1 MTSTLDDAPQA
12 SFGDALGDPSDDS
25 PDEASS
31 RPYQGYLDVLESL
44 ESLQGQVL
52 VLGAPGSGKSSLL
65 TDLAVRRIT
74 AGAVQPEGLLLL
86 GPTRA
91 AATRLRDE
99 LTAKLDRSI
108 STAPARTWASYAF
121 DLIRRARS
129 EGRTPGITRAPR
141 LLSGAE
147 QDLIIKEL
155 LAGHGRDGA
164 PEIAWPANLA
174 LALSTRGFRQEIR
187 DLFDRVSEYGVQADD
202 LAAWGVRFDRPDWVA
217 AAALYREY
225 RDVLDL
231 RMPEAFDPA
240 GILTAAREILETDRD
255 YLDRERKR
263 LQLILVDDYQEA
275 NPAVHALLGLIGAGN
290 DVVVTSCPDTVAQG
304 FRGARPELTG
314 RLSRL
319 FRRGGGLTTVTLPAS
334 LTLRGPL
341 MAAWGNVAG
350 RIATTGVSTAYR
362 SAQGGSEDDQRGS
375 RDGVLRAA
383 RSGGPDGLRKGLRES
398 RRDSERGGSAVGA
411 PGVSAHVLDSTF
423 HEQRFIAQRVL
434 EAHLFGERSL
444 DDIAVIVRNGAQ
456 VSAVQRFLTAQG
468 IAVNVPA
475 AETAI
480 REEPAVRPL
489 LDLYA
494 VVVGRAELDTELC
507 ISLLT
512 SRIGGAGSLDL
523 RRLRQVLRRTE
534 LQQGGGRTSDELIT
548 ALFTAPDEI
557 AALSAEGAPVRRLHR
572 MLEAGRA
579 AAETAGADPESVLWA
594 LWSASG
600 LAQQWSGAALSEGP
614 SSARAD
620 RDLDAMMA
628 LFHTAE
634 RFVEQLPGADPE
646 LFLDYI
652 LSQDIPM
659 DTLAQRTKRQASVSV
674 LTPASAAG
682 RHWPLV
688 IVAGVQDGV
697 WPNLR
702 LRGELLGSG
711 DLRALLD
718 HGESFRSTRDPVS
731 QLQDIRFDEL
741 RMFSLAVSRATQE
754 LVCCAVSSQD
764 EQPSPFLDVLDPLP
778 AGTAERP
785 RTEVLRPVT
794 LRALVAELRKF
805 AQDPQTN
812 PALSREAVLHLGRM
826 AALDPPVPGA
836 HPAQW
841 WGVLGLS
848 SEDPVVPED
857 QPIPVSPSK
866 VEAVLTSPLSW
877 FVSAA
882 GGERT
887 TDFARSLG
895 TLVHQIAQDIP
906 EATGNEYV
914 RELERRWPQLG
925 IKDTWEGQADFRR
938 AEGMVRK
945 LVAYVLWMRKTGR
958 ALHATEVDFSA
969 DLDVRVD
976 GTERV
981 ARLRGQIDRL
991 ELDADGRFVVV
1002 DLKTGKSAPATGDI
1016 ERHPQLAAYQT
1027 AVASGALSDAAGD
1040 GAGGGAGAPAG
1051 AGATGAGSRV
1061 SGGAA
1066 LVHLGTKSK
1075 NVSVQE
1081 QAPVSPEDSWART
1094 MIEDAAALMAAA
1106 TFETVHDPRRSGFGG
1121 HGCRLPEI
1129 CPLCEE
1135 GRQVTQ

>member
-1 MTSTLDDAPQA
+1 MTSTLHDAPT
-12 SFGDALGDPSDDS
+12 
-25 PDEASS
+25 ASS
-31 RPYQGYLDVLESL
+31 GATVAGPAADLADSYDAVLESL
-44 ESLQGQVL
+44 RDVSGQVL

-65 TDLAVRRIT
+65 TDLAVLRI
-74 AGAVQPEGLLLL
+74 GEGRVDPEGLLLL

-99 LTAKLDRSI
+99 LTAKLERSI

-121 DLIRRARS
+121 DLIRRARA
-129 EGRTPGITRAPR
+129 EGRTPAITRPPR

-155 LAGHGRDGA
+155 LSGHGRDGA
-164 PEIAWPANLA
+164 PELAWPASLA
-174 LALSTRGFRQEIR
+174 LALPTRGFRQEIR
-187 DLFDRVSEYGVQADD
+187 DLFDRVSEYGVPADD
-202 LAAWGVRFDRPDWVA
+202 LAAWGERFDRPDWVA

-240 GILTAAREILETDRD
+240 GILTAARELLETDRD
-255 YLDRERKR
+255 FLDRERRR
-263 LQLILVDDYQEA
+263 LQLVLVDDYQEA
-275 NPAVHALLGLIGAGN
+275 NPAVHALLGLIGAGK

-314 RLSRL
+314 RLSTL

-334 LTLRGPL
+334 LTLHGRL
-341 MAAWGNVAG
+341 AEAWSNVAA
-350 RIATTGVSTAYR
+350 RISTTGVSTAYR
-362 SAQGGSEDDQRGS
+362 SQPHRPEDADADADADARQHPRQ
-375 RDGVLRAA
+375 DAA
-383 RSGGPDGLRKGLRES
+383 PDDVTAGR
-398 RRDSERGGSAVGA
+398 GA
-411 PGVSAHVLDSTF
+411 PGPTVSAHALDSAF
-423 HEQRFIAQRVL
+423 HEQRFVTQRVL
-434 EAHLFGERSL
+434 EAHLFGGRSL

-494 VVVGRAELDTELC
+494 VVVGRGELDTELC

-534 LQQGGGRTSDELIT
+534 LQQGGGRTSDELLT
-548 ALFTAPDEI
+548 ALFASPEEI
-557 AALSAEGAPVRRLHR
+557 AALPSEGAPVRRLHR
-572 MLEAGRA
+572 MLDAGRGA
-579 AAETAGADPESVLWA
+579 AADPGSDPETVLWA

-614 SSARAD
+614 SSTRAD

-634 RFVEQLPGADPE
+634 RFVEQMPGADPG

-659 DTLAQRTKRQASVSV
+659 DTLAQRTTRQASVSV

-711 DLRALLD
+711 ELRALLD
-718 HGESFRSTRDPVS
+718 YGESFRSNRDPVS
-731 QLQDIRFDEL
+731 LLQDIRFDEL
-741 RMFSLAVSRATQE
+741 RTFSLAVSRATQE
-754 LVCCAVSSQD
+754 LVCCAVASQD
-764 EQPSPFLDVLDPLP
+764 EQPSQFLDVLDPLP
-778 AGTAERP
+778 PGTAERA

-805 AQDPQTN
+805 AQDPQAGA
-812 PALSREAVLHLGRM
+812 ALSGEAVRHLGRM
-826 AALDPPVPGA
+826 AVLEPPVPGA

-841 WGVLGLS
+841 WGVLDLS
-848 SEDPVVPED
+848 SEEPVVPED

-866 VEAVLTSPLSW
+866 VESVLTSPLSW

-895 TLVHQIAQDIP
+895 TLVHQIAQDMP
-906 EATGNEYV
+906 EASGTEYV

-925 IKDTWEGQADFRR
+925 MKDSWEGQSDFRR

-945 LVAYVLWMRKTGR
+945 LAAYVLWMRQAGR
-958 ALHATEVDFSA
+958 SLQATEVDFSV
-969 DLDVRVD
+969 DLDMRIGGAD
-976 GTERV
+976 RI

-1002 DLKTGKSAPATGDI
+1002 DLKTGKSAPVGADI
-1016 ERHPQLAAYQT
+1016 ARHPQLAAYQT
-1027 AVASGALSDAAGD
+1027 AVASGALLDTPDGDAGNGPAD
-1040 GAGGGAGAPAG
+1040 GGATAG
-1051 AGATGAGSRV
+1051 PGSREP
-1061 SGGAA
+1061 GGAS
-1066 LVHLGTKSK
+1066 LVQLGTKAK
-1075 NVSVQE
+1075 GISVQE
-1081 QAPVSPEDSWART
+1081 QPPVGPEDAWART
-1094 MIEDAAALMAAA
+1094 MIEDAAVLMAAA
-1106 TFETVHDPRRSGFGG
+1106 TFDTIHDPRRSGFGG
-1121 HGCRLPEI
+1121 SGCRLPEI

-1135 GRQVTQ
+1135 GKQVTQ

>member
-1 MTSTLDDAPQA
+1 MTSTLDDARPA
-12 SFGDALGDPSDDS
+12 AFGAAPLAVRTGPSSACAAAL
-25 PDEASS
+25 
-31 RPYQGYLDVLESL
+31 RSL
-44 ESLQGQVL
+44 EDVTGQVL

-65 TDLAVRRIT
+65 TDLAVARIA
-74 AGAVQPEGLLLL
+74 AGRVEPEGLLLL

-91 AATRLRDE
+91 AASRLRDE
-99 LTAKLDRSI
+99 LTAKLDRSM

-121 DLIRRARS
+121 DLIRRARA
-129 EGRTPGITRAPR
+129 EGRTPAITRAPR

-155 LAGHGRDGA
+155 LSGHGRDGA
-164 PEIAWPANLA
+164 PELDWPSSLSLA
-174 LALSTRGFRQEIR
+174 LPTRGFRQEIR
-187 DLFDRVSEYGVQADD
+187 DLFDRVSEYGVSAED
-202 LAAWGVRFDRPDWVA
+202 LAAWGERFDRPDWVA
-217 AAALYREY
+217 ASALYREY

-231 RMPEAFDPA
+231 RSPEAFDPA

-255 YLDRERKR
+255 FLARERKR

-275 NPAVHALLGLIGAGN
+275 NPAVHALLGLIGSGN
-290 DVVVTSCPDTVAQG
+290 DVVITSCPDTVAQG

-314 RLSRL
+314 RLSTL
-319 FRRGGGLTTVTLPAS
+319 FRRGGGLTTVTLPGS
-334 LTLRGPL
+334 LTLEGPL
-341 MAAWGNVAG
+341 AEAWSNVAA

-362 SAQGGSEDDQRGS
+362 C
-375 RDGVLRAA
+375 V
-383 RSGGPDGLRKGLRES
+383 P
-398 RRDSERGGSAVGA
+398 GA
-411 PGVSAHVLDSTF
+411 PEPRLEHPPTGRSDGRTVEAPAISAHVLDSAF
-423 HEQRFIAQRVL
+423 HEQRFITQRVL

-494 VVVGRAELDTELC
+494 VVVGRADLDTELC

-523 RRLRQVLRRTE
+523 RRLRQILRRTE
-534 LQQGGGRTSDELIT
+534 LQQGGGRTSDELLT
-548 ALFTAPDEI
+548 ALFVSPEEI
-557 AALSAEGAPVRRLHR
+557 AALPFEGAPVRRLAR

-579 AAETAGADPESVLWA
+579 AVADPACDPETVLWA

-659 DTLAQRTKRQASVSV
+659 DTLTQRTARQASVSV

-711 DLRALLD
+711 ELRALLD
-718 HGESFRSTRDPVS
+718 YGESFRSNRDPVS
-731 QLQDIRFDEL
+731 LLQDIRFDEL
-741 RMFSLAVSRATQE
+741 RTFSLAVSRASQE

-764 EQPSPFLDVLDPLP
+764 EQPSPFLDVVDPLP
-778 AGTAERP
+778 PGVAERP

-794 LRALVAELRKF
+794 LRALVAELRTF
-805 AQDPQTN
+805 AQDPQAN
-812 PALSREAVLHLGRM
+812 PVLAREAVQHLGRM
-826 AALDPPVPGA
+826 AVLEPPVPGA

-841 WGVLGLS
+841 WGVLGMS
-848 SEDPVVPED
+848 SEGPVVPED

-866 VEAVLTSPLSW
+866 VESVLTSPLSW

-895 TLVHQIAQDIP
+895 TLVHQIAQDLP
-906 EATGNEYV
+906 DATGDEYV

-925 IKDTWEGQADFRR
+925 IKDTWEGQSDFRR

-945 LVAYVLWMRKTGR
+945 LAAYVLSMRQAGR
-958 ALHATEVDFSA
+958 SLQATEVDFSV
-969 DLDVRVD
+969 DLGVRVD
-976 GTERV
+976 GAERI

-991 ELDADGRFVVV
+991 EVDTDGRFVVV
-1002 DLKTGKSAPATGDI
+1002 DLKTGKSAPANADI
-1016 ERHPQLAAYQT
+1016 ARHPQLAAYQT
-1027 AVASGALSDAAGD
+1027 AVASGARLDGD
-1040 GAGGGAGAPAG
+1040 GDGEGDSDSDGDGEGVVAGADPSENQDAVVAAPGVPGGA
-1051 AGATGAGSRV
+1051 S
-1061 SGGAA
+1061 
-1066 LVHLGTKSK
+1066 LVQLGTKAK
-1075 NVSVQE
+1075 GVSVQE
-1081 QAPVSPEDSWART
+1081 QPPVGPEDTWART

-1106 TFETVHDPRRSGFGG
+1106 TFETIHDPRRSGFGG
-1121 HGCRLPEI
+1121 SGCRLPEI

-1135 GRQVTQ
+1135 GKQVTQ

>member
-1 MTSTLDDAPQA
+1 MVAPTPEEAYDAVLR
-12 SFGDALGDPSDDS
+12 SLT
-25 PDEASS
+25 
-31 RPYQGYLDVLESL
+31 DVT
-44 ESLQGQVL
+44 GQVL

-65 TDLAVRRIT
+65 TDLAVARIGS
-74 AGAVQPEGLLLL
+74 GAVVPEGLLLL

-91 AATRLRDE
+91 ASTRLRDE
-99 LTAKLDRSI
+99 LTATLDRSI

-121 DLIRRARS
+121 DLIRRARA
-129 EGRTPGITRAPR
+129 EGRTPAITRAPR

-155 LAGHGRDGA
+155 LSGHGRDGA
-164 PEIAWPANLA
+164 PGLDWPSGLA
-174 LALSTRGFRQEIR
+174 LALPTRGFRQEIR
-187 DLFDRVSEYGVQADD
+187 DLFDRVSEYGVPAED
-202 LAAWGVRFDRPDWVA
+202 LAAWGERFDRPDWVA

-240 GILTAAREILETDRD
+240 GILTAAREILETDREF
-255 YLDRERKR
+255 LDRERDR

-275 NPAVHALLGLIGAGN
+275 NPAIHALLGLIGAGN
-290 DVVVTSCPDTVAQG
+290 DVVITSCPDTVAQG

-314 RLSRL
+314 RLSTL
-319 FRRGGGLTTVTLPAS
+319 FRRGGGLTTVTLPGS

-341 MAAWGNVAG
+341 AGAWSNVAA
-350 RIATTGVSTAYR
+350 RIATPGISTAYR
-362 SAQGGSEDDQRGS
+362 NLDGGSDAAPARGARPNDAPADGTDDAPA
-375 RDGVLRAA
+375 DGTTAD
-383 RSGGPDGLRKGLRES
+383 GP
-398 RRDSERGGSAVGA
+398 AM
-411 PGVSAHVLDSTF
+411 SAHVLDSAF
-423 HEQRFIAQRVL
+423 HEQRFITQRVL

-489 LDLYA
+489 LELFA

-523 RRLRQVLRRTE
+523 RRLRQILRRTE
-534 LQQGGGRTSDELIT
+534 LQEGGGRTSDELLS
-548 ALFTAPDEI
+548 ALFSAPEQI
-557 AALSAEGAPVRRLHR
+557 AALPSEGAPVRRLAR
-572 MLEAGRA
+572 MLDAGRSA
-579 AAETAGADPESVLWA
+579 AADPARDPETVLWA

-600 LAQQWSGAALSEGP
+600 LAQQWSAAALSEGP
-614 SSARAD
+614 SSTRAD

-634 RFVEQLPGADPE
+634 RFVEQMPGADPE

-659 DTLAQRTKRQASVSV
+659 DTLTSRIARQASVSV

-711 DLRALLD
+711 ELRALLD
-718 HGESFRSTRDPVS
+718 YGESFRSNRDPVS
-731 QLQDIRFDEL
+731 LLQDIRFDEL
-741 RMFSLAVSRATQE
+741 RTFSLAVSRATEE

-778 AGTAERP
+778 PGTPVRP

-805 AQDPQTN
+805 AQDPQAS
-812 PALSREAVLHLGRM
+812 PALSREATRHLGRM
-826 AALDPPVPGA
+826 AVLEPPVPGA

-841 WGVLGLS
+841 WGVLGMT
-848 SEDPVVPED
+848 SEDPVVPAD

-866 VEAVLTSPLSW
+866 VESVLASPLSW

-895 TLVHQIAQDIP
+895 TLVHQIAQDLP
-906 EATGNEYV
+906 EATGDEYV

-925 IKDTWEGQADFRR
+925 IKDTWEGRSDFRR
-938 AEGMVRK
+938 AETMVRK
-945 LVAYVLWMRKTGR
+945 LAAYVLSMRKDGR
-958 ALHATEVDFSA
+958 SLLATEVDFAVDLEVRLA
-969 DLDVRVD
+969 DA
-976 GTERV
+976 ERLV
-981 ARLRGQIDRL
+981 RLRGQIDRL
-991 ELDADGRFVVV
+991 EIDAEGRFVVV
-1002 DLKTGKSAPATGDI
+1002 DLKTGKSSPAVADI
-1016 ERHPQLAAYQT
+1016 PRHPQLAAYQT
-1027 AVASGALSDAAGD
+1027 ALAEGAQLGGQGGDATP
-1040 GAGGGAGAPAG
+1040 PADD
-1051 AGATGAGSRV
+1051 AENATAAVTSEPTPP
-1061 SGGAA
+1061 GGAA
-1066 LVHLGTKSK
+1066 LVQLGTKAK
-1075 NVSVQE
+1075 GVAVQV
-1081 QAPVSPEDSWART
+1081 QPPVGQEDTWART
-1094 MIEDAAALMAAA
+1094 MIEDAAALMSAA
-1106 TFETVHDPRRSGFGG
+1106 TFDTIHDPRRSGFGG
-1121 HGCRLPEI
+1121 SGCRLPEV

-1135 GRQVTQ
+1135 GKQVTQ

>member
-1 MTSTLDDAPQA
+1 MTSTLP
-12 SFGDALGDPSDDS
+12 DALAAAPGAGTATATATPAERYD
-25 PDEASS
+25 A
-31 RPYQGYLDVLESL
+31 VLRSL
-44 ESLQGQVL
+44 AGVTGQVL

-65 TDLAVRRIT
+65 ADLAVSRIAT
-74 AGAVQPEGLLLL
+74 GSVAPEGLLLL

-91 AATRLRDE
+91 ASTRLRDE

-121 DLIRRARS
+121 DLIRRAKA
-129 EGRTPGITRAPR
+129 EGRTPAITRAPR

-155 LAGHGRDGA
+155 LSGHGRDGA
-164 PEIAWPANLA
+164 PDLDWPSGLA
-174 LALSTRGFRQEIR
+174 LALPTRGFRQEIR
-187 DLFDRVSEYGVQADD
+187 DLFDRVSEYGVSAEE
-202 LAAWGVRFDRPDWVA
+202 LSAWGERFDRPDWVS

-255 YLDRERKR
+255 FLDQERGR
-263 LQLILVDDYQEA
+263 LELILVDDYQEA
-275 NPAVHALLGLIGAGN
+275 NPAIHALLGLIGAGN

-314 RLSRL
+314 RLSTL
-319 FRRGGGLTTVTLPAS
+319 FRRGGGLTTVALPGS
-334 LTLRGPL
+334 LTLHGPL
-341 MAAWGNVAG
+341 AAAWSNVAA
-350 RIATTGVSTAYR
+350 RIATTGISTAYR
-362 SAQGGSEDDQRGS
+362 NL
-375 RDGVLRAA
+375 DGDPVLPGPGTQDALPEAGRAD
-383 RSGGPDGLRKGLRES
+383 GTTTDGP
-398 RRDSERGGSAVGA
+398 A
-411 PGVSAHVLDSTF
+411 VSAHVLDSAF
-423 HEQRFIAQRVL
+423 HEQRFITQRVL

-444 DDIAVIVRNGAQ
+444 DDIAVIVRNGTQ

-489 LDLYA
+489 LDLFA

-523 RRLRQVLRRTE
+523 RRLRQILRRTE
-534 LQQGGGRTSDELIT
+534 LQEGGGRTSDELLT
-548 ALFTAPDEI
+548 ALFSAPEQI
-557 AALSAEGAPVRRLHR
+557 AALPSEGAPVRRLAR
-572 MLEAGRA
+572 MLDAGRSA
-579 AAETAGADPESVLWA
+579 AADPGRDPETVLWA

-614 SSARAD
+614 SSTRAD

-634 RFVEQLPGADPE
+634 RFVEQMPGADPE

-659 DTLAQRTKRQASVSV
+659 DTLTTRIARQASVSV

-711 DLRALLD
+711 ELRALLD
-718 HGESFRSTRDPVS
+718 YGESFRSNRDPVS
-731 QLQDIRFDEL
+731 LLQDIRFDEL
-741 RMFSLAVSRATQE
+741 RTFSLAVSRATRE

-778 AGTAERP
+778 PGTALRP

-805 AQDPQTN
+805 AQDPQAS
-812 PALSREAVLHLGRM
+812 PALSLEAAQHLGRM
-826 AALDPPVPGA
+826 AVLEPPVPGA

-841 WGVLGLS
+841 WGVLGLT
-848 SEDPVVPED
+848 SEDPVVSAD

-866 VEAVLTSPLSW
+866 VESVLASPLSW

-895 TLVHQIAQDIP
+895 TLVHQIAQDLP

-914 RELERRWPQLG
+914 KELERRWPQLG
-925 IKDTWEGQADFRR
+925 IKDTWEGRSDFRR
-938 AEGMVRK
+938 AETMVRK
-945 LVAYVLWMRKTGR
+945 LAAYVLSMRKDGR
-958 ALHATEVDFSA
+958 SLLATEVDFA
-969 DLDVRVD
+969 VDLELRLGDA
-976 GTERV
+976 ERLV
-981 ARLRGQIDRL
+981 RLRGQIDRL
-991 ELDADGRFVVV
+991 EVDAEGRFVVV
-1002 DLKTGKSAPATGDI
+1002 DLKTGKSSPVGADI
-1016 ERHPQLAAYQT
+1016 PRHPQLAAYQT
-1027 AVASGALSDAAGD
+1027 ALASGAQLGGQDADDPSDAAQP
-1040 GAGGGAGAPAG
+1040 APG
-1051 AGATGAGSRV
+1051 HATEAGSTAP
-1061 SGGAA
+1061 GGAA
-1066 LVHLGTKSK
+1066 LVQLGTKAK
-1075 NVSVQE
+1075 GVAVQV
-1081 QAPVSPEDSWART
+1081 QPPVGPEDTWART
-1094 MIEDAAALMAAA
+1094 MIEDAAALMSAA
-1106 TFETVHDPRRSGFGG
+1106 TFDTIHDPRRSGFGG
-1121 HGCRLPEI
+1121 SGCRLPEV

-1135 GRQVTQ
+1135 GKQVTQ

>member
-1 MTSTLDDAPQA
+1 MTSTLHDAPHA
-12 SFGDALGDPSDDS
+12 SFPEAPDVPSRTARAGYDA
-25 PDEASS
+25 
-31 RPYQGYLDVLESL
+31 VLESL
-44 ESLQGQVL
+44 RDVTGQVL

-65 TDLAVRRIT
+65 TDLAVRRVE
-74 AGAVQPEGLLLL
+74 AGSLDPEGLLLL
-86 GPTRA
+86 APTRA

-121 DLIRRARS
+121 DLIRRAKA
-129 EGRTPGITRAPR
+129 EGRTPAITRAPR

-155 LAGHGRDGA
+155 LSGHGRDGA
-164 PEIAWPANLA
+164 PELDWPSSLA
-174 LALSTRGFRQEIR
+174 LALPTRGFRQEIR
-187 DLFDRVSEYGVQADD
+187 DLFDRVSEYGVPADD
-202 LAAWGVRFDRPDWVA
+202 LAAWGERFDRPDWVA

-255 YLDRERKR
+255 FLDRERKR

-275 NPAVHALLGLIGAGN
+275 NPAVHALLGLIGAGT

-314 RLSRL
+314 RLATL
-319 FRRGGGLTTVTLPAS
+319 FRRGGGLTTVTLPGS
-334 LTLRGPL
+334 LTLQGRL
-341 MAAWGNVAG
+341 AEAWGNVAG
-350 RIATTGVSTAYR
+350 RIATSGVSTSYR
-362 SAQGGSEDDQRGS
+362 AFPDLVADERQVDRQ
-375 RDGVLRAA
+375 DGPPAH
-383 RSGGPDGLRKGLRES
+383 GP
-398 RRDSERGGSAVGA
+398 A
-411 PGVSAHVLDSTF
+411 VSAHVLDSVF
-423 HEQRFIAQRVL
+423 HEQRFITQRVL

-494 VVVGRAELDTELC
+494 VAVGRAELDTELC

-523 RRLRQVLRRTE
+523 RRLRQILRRTE
-534 LQQGGGRTSDELIT
+534 LQQGGGRTSDELLT
-548 ALFTAPDEI
+548 ALFSAPEEI
-557 AALSAEGAPVRRLHR
+557 ASLPSEGAPVRRLHR

-579 AAETAGADPESVLWA
+579 AVADPARDPETVLWA

-600 LAQQWSGAALSEGP
+600 LAQQWSAAALSEGP
-614 SSARAD
+614 SSTRAD

-634 RFVEQLPGADPE
+634 RFVEQMPGADPE

-659 DTLAQRTKRQASVSV
+659 DTLAQRTSRQASVSV

-711 DLRALLD
+711 ELRALLD

-731 QLQDIRFDEL
+731 LLQDIRFDEL
-741 RMFSLAVSRATQE
+741 RTFSLAVSRATRE
-754 LVCCAVSSQD
+754 LICCAVSSQD
-764 EQPSPFLDVLDPLP
+764 EQASQFLDVLDPLP
-778 AGTAERP
+778 PGTAERP

-805 AQDPQTN
+805 VQDPQAGA
-812 PALSREAVLHLGRM
+812 ALSREAVQHLGRM
-826 AALDPPVPGA
+826 AVLEPPVPGA
-836 HPAQW
+836 HPSQW
-841 WGVLGLS
+841 WGVLGMS
-848 SEDPVVPED
+848 SEEPVIPQD

-866 VEAVLTSPLSW
+866 VDSVLTSPLSW

-895 TLVHQIAQDIP
+895 TLVHQIAQDLP

-945 LVAYVLWMRKTGR
+945 LAAYVLSMRKDGR
-958 ALHATEVDFSA
+958 SLQATEVDFSV
-969 DLDVRVD
+969 DLDVELD
-976 GTERV
+976 GTQRI

-991 ELDADGRFVVV
+991 EVDGDGRFVVV
-1002 DLKTGKSAPATGDI
+1002 DLKTGKSAPAVADI

-1027 AVASGALSDAAGD
+1027 AVASGALQDDGPGGGTADPTADDAADAALAED
-1040 GAGGGAGAPAG
+1040 GCATAPAG
-1051 AGATGAGSRV
+1051 SPV
-1061 SGGAA
+1061 PGGAS
-1066 LVHLGTKSK
+1066 LVQLGTKSK
-1075 NVSVQE
+1075 GVPIQVQP
-1081 QAPVSPEDSWART
+1081 PVGPEDTWART

-1106 TFETVHDPRRSGFGG
+1106 TFDTIHDPRRSGFGG
-1121 HGCRLPEI
+1121 SGCRLSEI

-1135 GRQVTQ
+1135 GKQVTQQ

>member
-1 MTSTLDDAPQA
+1 MTSTLNDVPPASVAGAGIAPPRVPA
-12 SFGDALGDPSDDS
+12 
-25 PDEASS
+25 
-31 RPYQGYLDVLESL
+31 RGYDVVLH
-44 ESLQGQVL
+44 SLQDITGQVL

-65 TDLAVRRIT
+65 TDLAVRRIE
-74 AGAVQPEGLLLL
+74 AGTLDPEGLLVL

-108 STAPARTWASYAF
+108 STAPARTWSSYAF
-121 DLIRRARS
+121 DLIRRARA
-129 EGRTPGITRAPR
+129 EGRTPTITRAPR

-155 LAGHGRDGA
+155 LSGHGRDGA
-164 PEIAWPANLA
+164 PLLDWPSSLA
-174 LALSTRGFRQEIR
+174 LALPTRGFRQEIR
-187 DLFDRVSEYGVQADD
+187 DLFDRVSEYGVPAED
-202 LAAWGVRFDRPDWVA
+202 LAAWGQRFDRPDWVA

-240 GILTAAREILETDRD
+240 GILTAAREILETDQD
-255 YLDRERKR
+255 FLDRERQR
-263 LQLILVDDYQEA
+263 LQLVLVDDYQEA

-290 DVVVTSCPDTVAQG
+290 DVVITSCPDTVAQG
-304 FRGARPELTG
+304 FRGARPELAG
-314 RLSRL
+314 RLSTL
-319 FRRGGGLTTVTLPAS
+319 FRRGGGLTTVTLPGS
-334 LTLRGPL
+334 LTLTGSL
-341 MAAWGNVAG
+341 AEAWGNVAA
-350 RIATTGVSTAYR
+350 RIATSGVSTAYR
-362 SAQGGSEDDQRGS
+362 SLPPSTTD
-375 RDGVLRAA
+375 V
-383 RSGGPDGLRKGLRES
+383 P
-398 RRDSERGGSAVGA
+398 V
-411 PGVSAHVLDSTF
+411 VSAHVLDSAF
-423 HEQRFIAQRVL
+423 HEQRFITQRVL

-489 LDLYA
+489 LDLFA

-523 RRLRQVLRRTE
+523 RRLRQILRRTE
-534 LQQGGGRTSDELIT
+534 LQRGGGRTSDELLT
-548 ALFTAPDEI
+548 ALFSAPDEI
-557 AALSAEGAPVRRLHR
+557 AALPTEGAPARRLYR
-572 MLEAGRA
+572 MLDAGKA
-579 AAETAGADPESVLWA
+579 AVADPARDPETVLWA

-600 LAQQWSGAALSEGP
+600 LAQRWSAAALSEGP
-614 SSARAD
+614 SSTRAD

-634 RFVEQLPGADPE
+634 RFVEQMPGADPE

-688 IVAGVQDGV
+688 IVAGVQEGV

-711 DLRALLD
+711 ELRALLD

-731 QLQDIRFDEL
+731 LLQDIRFDEL
-741 RMFSLAVSRATQE
+741 RTFSLAVSRATQE

-764 EQPSPFLDVLDPLP
+764 EQASQFLDVVDPLP
-778 AGTAERP
+778 GGLAERP
-785 RTEVLRPVT
+785 RTQVLRPVT
-794 LRALVAELRKF
+794 LRALVAELRTF
-805 AQDPQTN
+805 AQDPRASA
-812 PALSREAVLHLGRM
+812 ALSREAVRHLGRM
-826 AALDPPVPGA
+826 AVLEPPVPGA
-836 HPAQW
+836 HPSQW
-841 WGVLGLS
+841 WGILGPS
-848 SEDPVVPED
+848 SEDPVVPVD

-866 VEAVLTSPLSW
+866 VESVLTSPLSW

-895 TLVHQIAQDIP
+895 TLVHQIAQDLP
-906 EATGNEYV
+906 DATGNEYV

-925 IKDTWEGQADFRR
+925 IKDTWEGRADFRR

-945 LVAYVLWMRKTGR
+945 LAAYVLSMRKDGR
-958 ALHATEVDFSA
+958 TLRATEVDFSV
-969 DLDVRVD
+969 DLDVELD
-976 GTERV
+976 GVQRI

-991 ELDADGRFVVV
+991 ELDVEGRFVVV
-1002 DLKTGKSAPATGDI
+1002 DLKTGKSAPAVADI
-1016 ERHPQLAAYQT
+1016 THHPQLAAYQT
-1027 AVASGALSDAAGD
+1027 AVASGALLDDGGD
-1040 GAGGGAGAPAG
+1040 GDDTGTVSPDSGSTAPGGA
-1051 AGATGAGSRV
+1051 S
-1061 SGGAA
+1061 
-1066 LVHLGTKSK
+1066 LVQLGTTSK

-1081 QAPVSPEDSWART
+1081 QPPVEPRDTWART
-1094 MIEDAAALMAAA
+1094 MIEEAAALMSAA
-1106 TFETVHDPRRSGFGG
+1106 TFDTIHDPRRSGFGG
-1121 HGCRLPEI
+1121 SGCRLPEV

-1135 GRQVTQ
+1135 GKQVTQ

>member
-1 MTSTLDDAPQA
+1 MTSTLHEGPPAPATGGRPHRDD
-12 SFGDALGDPSDDS
+12 GLRD
-25 PDEASS
+25 
-31 RPYQGYLDVLESL
+31 GYEGVLA
-44 ESLQGQVL
+44 SLQDHAGQVL
-52 VLGAPGSGKSSLL
+52 VLGAPGSGRSTLL
-65 TDLAVRRIT
+65 TDLAVRRIEV
-74 AGAVQPEGLLLL
+74 GVLDPDGLLLL

-91 AATRLRDE
+91 AATRLRDD

-108 STAPARTWASYAF
+108 STAPARTWSSYAF
-121 DLIRRARS
+121 DLIRRARA
-129 EGRTPGITRAPR
+129 EGRTPLITRPPR

-155 LAGHGRDGA
+155 LSGHDRAGA
-164 PEIAWPANLA
+164 PRLVWPSDLSLA
-174 LALSTRGFRQEIR
+174 LPTRGFRQEIR
-187 DLFDRVSEYGVQADD
+187 DLFDRVSEYGVPAED
-202 LAAWGVRFDRPDWVA
+202 LAAWGERFDRPDWVA
-217 AAALYREY
+217 AAFLYREY

-240 GILTAAREILETDRD
+240 GILTAAREILETDPTF
-255 YLDRERKR
+255 LDQERAR
-263 LQLILVDDYQEA
+263 LQLVLVDDYQEA

-290 DVVVTSCPDTVAQG
+290 DVVITSCPDTVAQG
-304 FRGARPELTG
+304 FRGARPELAG
-314 RLSRL
+314 RLSGL
-319 FRRGGGLTTVTLPAS
+319 FGRRDRFSTVLLPGS
-334 LTLRGPL
+334 LTLSGGLAR
-341 MAAWGNVAG
+341 AWEKVAS

-362 SAQGGSEDDQRGS
+362 SLPAADVEPAPAGDPVAGIPGA
-375 RDGVLRAA
+375 GVA
-383 RSGGPDGLRKGLRES
+383 
-398 RRDSERGGSAVGA
+398 
-411 PGVSAHVLDSTF
+411 SAHVLDSAF
-423 HEQRFIAQRVL
+423 HEQRFITQRIL

-456 VSAVQRFLTAQG
+456 VSAVQRFLSAQG

-523 RRLRQVLRRTE
+523 RRLRQILRRTE
-534 LQQGGGRTSDELIT
+534 LQLGGGRTSDELLT
-548 ALFTAPDEI
+548 ALFSSPEEI
-557 AALSAEGAPVRRLHR
+557 AALPAEGAPVRRLHR
-572 MLEAGRA
+572 MLEAGRSA
-579 AAETAGADPESVLWA
+579 AADAGRDPETVLWA

-600 LAQQWSGAALSEGP
+600 LAQQWSGAALAEGP
-614 SSARAD
+614 SSTRAD

-634 RFVEQLPGADPE
+634 RFVEQMPGADPE

-682 RHWPLV
+682 RHWPMV
-688 IVAGVQDGV
+688 IVGGVQDGV

-711 DLRALLD
+711 ELRALLD
-718 HGESFRSTRDPVS
+718 HGETFRSTRDPVS
-731 QLQDIRFDEL
+731 LLQDIRFDEL
-741 RMFSLAVSRATQE
+741 RTFSLAVSRATEE
-754 LVCCAVSSQD
+754 LICCAVASQD
-764 EQPSPFLDVLDPLP
+764 EQPSPFLDVVDPLP
-778 AGTAERP
+778 AGVTERA
-785 RTEVLRPVT
+785 RTQVLRPLT
-794 LRALVAELRKF
+794 LRALVAELRTF
-805 AQDPQTN
+805 AQDPQVAGVLT
-812 PALSREAVLHLGRM
+812 REAVRHLGRM
-826 AALDPPVPGA
+826 ATLEPPVPGA
-836 HPAQW
+836 HPDQW

-848 SEDPVVPED
+848 TSEPVVPPE

-866 VEAVLTSPLSW
+866 VESVLASPLSW

-895 TLVHQIAQDIP
+895 TLVHQIAQDLP
-906 EATGNEYV
+906 DATGSEYV

-945 LVAYVLWMRKTGR
+945 LAAYVLAMRKDGR
-958 ALHATEVDFSA
+958 SLRATEVDFSV
-969 DLDVRVD
+969 DLEVEVA
-976 GTERV
+976 GAARV

-991 ELDADGRFVVV
+991 ELDAEGRFVVV
-1002 DLKTGKSAPATGDI
+1002 DLKTGKSAPAGGDI
-1016 ERHPQLAAYQT
+1016 ARHPQLAAYQT
-1027 AVASGALSDAAGD
+1027 AVASGALSGDPSDDLSGGESAGSDAGLEGQGAVAGAAED
-1040 GAGGGAGAPAG
+1040 GAGRADPMASLPGGA
-1051 AGATGAGSRV
+1051 S
-1061 SGGAA
+1061 
-1066 LVHLGTKSK
+1066 LVQLGTTAK
-1075 NVSVQE
+1075 NVSVQD
-1081 QAPVSPEDSWART
+1081 QPAVGPDDAWART
-1094 MIEDAAALMAAA
+1094 MIGDAAALMAAA
-1106 TFETVHDPRRSGFGG
+1106 SFEAVHDPRRSGFGG
-1121 HGCRLPEI
+1121 SGCRLPEV

-1135 GRQVTQ
+1135 GKQVTQ

>member
-1 MTSTLDDAPQA
+1 MTST
-12 SFGDALGDPSDDS
+12 FHDS
-25 PDEASS
+25 PTTPLEETQVVPDASA
-31 RPYQGYLDVLESL
+31 GYSAVLDSL
-44 ESLQGQVL
+44 AAVPGRIL
-52 VLGAPGSGKSSLL
+52 VLGAPGSGKTSLL
-65 TDLAVRRIT
+65 TDLAVRRIGT
-74 AGAVQPEGLLLL
+74 GEVQPEGLLLL

-91 AATRLRDE
+91 ASTRLRDE

-121 DLIRRARS
+121 DLIRRAKA
-129 EGRTPGITRAPR
+129 EGRTPWIPRPPR

-155 LAGHGRDGA
+155 LTGHGRGGA
-164 PEIAWPANLA
+164 PELQWPAGLA
-174 LALSTRGFRQEIR
+174 LALPTRGFRQEIR
-187 DLFDRVSEYGVQADD
+187 DLFDRVSEYGVSADE
-202 LAAWGVRFDRPDWVA
+202 LASWGERFDRPDWVS

-240 GILTAAREILETDRD
+240 GILTAAREILETDPEF
-255 YLDRERKR
+255 LDQERSR
-263 LQLILVDDYQEA
+263 LRLILVDDYQEA
-275 NPAVHALLGLIGAGN
+275 NPAIHALLGLIGEGRN
-290 DVVVTSCPDTVAQG
+290 VVITSCPDTVAQG

-314 RLSRL
+314 RLSTL
-319 FRRGGGLTTVTLPAS
+319 FGRGSALRTVTLPAS
-334 LTLRGPL
+334 MTLKGGL
-341 MAAWGNVAG
+341 ATAWGQVAG
-350 RIATTGVSTAYR
+350 RISTTGVPTTYR
-362 SAQGGSEDDQRGS
+362 FP
-375 RDGVLRAA
+375 
-383 RSGGPDGLRKGLRES
+383 PDGDARE
-398 RRDSERGGSAVGA
+398 AA
-411 PGVSAHVLDSTF
+411 VSAHVLDSAF
-423 HEQRFIAQRVL
+423 HEQRFITQRIL

-494 VVVGRAELDTELC
+494 VVVGRMELDTELC

-512 SRIGGAGSLDL
+512 SRIGGAGSLEL
-523 RRLRQVLRRTE
+523 RRLRQILRRNE
-534 LQQGGGRTSDELIT
+534 LQEGGGRTSDELLA
-548 ALFTAPDEI
+548 ALFSSPEDV
-557 AALSAEGAPVRRLHR
+557 AALPSEGAPVRRLHR
-572 MLEAGRA
+572 MLEAGRSA
-579 AAETAGADPESVLWA
+579 AQEAAADPETVLWA

-600 LAQQWSGAALSEGP
+600 LAQQWSATALSEGA

-659 DTLAQRTKRQASVSV
+659 DTLTQRTTRQASVAV

-711 DLRALLD
+711 ELRALLD
-718 HGESFRSTRDPVS
+718 QGESFRSNRDPVS
-731 QLQDIRFDEL
+731 LLQDIRFDEL
-741 RMFSLAVSRATQE
+741 RTFSLAVSRATEE
-754 LVCCAVSSQD
+754 LVCCAVSSQE
-764 EQPSPFLDVLDPLP
+764 EQPSQFLDVLDPLP
-778 AGTAERP
+778 PGTSQRP

-794 LRALVAELRKF
+794 LRALVAELRKY
-805 AQDPQTN
+805 AQDPGSGDV
-812 PALSREAVLHLGRM
+812 LSGEAVRHLGRM
-826 AALDPPVPGA
+826 AALQPPVPGA

-848 SEDPVVPED
+848 SEEPVVPPE

-866 VEAVLTSPLSW
+866 VESVLASPLSW

-895 TLVHQIAQDIP
+895 TLVHQIAQDLP
-906 EATGNEYV
+906 EASGSEYV

-925 IKDTWEGQADFRR
+925 IKDTWEGAADFKR

-945 LVAYVLWMRKTGR
+945 LAGYVLSMRQEGR
-958 ALHATEVDFSA
+958 SLQDTEVDFSV
-969 DLDVRVD
+969 DLGVHVRGED
-976 GTERV
+976 RI

-991 ELDADGRFVVV
+991 ELDAEGRFVVV
-1002 DLKTGKSAPATGDI
+1002 DLKTGRSAPAGADI
-1016 ERHPQLAAYQT
+1016 ARHPQLAAYQT
-1027 AVASGALSDAAGD
+1027 AVASGALADAPSEEPGSTSDGSPE
-1040 GAGGGAGAPAG
+1040 PAEP
-1051 AGATGAGSRV
+1051 
-1061 SGGAA
+1061 GGAA
-1066 LVHLGTKSK
+1066 LVQLGTKTK
-1075 NVSVQE
+1075 GMVVQT
-1081 QAPVSPEDSWART
+1081 QPAVGPEDTWART
-1094 MIEDAAALMAAA
+1094 MIEDAAGLMAAA
-1106 TFETVHDPRRSGFGG
+1106 TFEAIHDPRRSGYGG
-1121 HGCRLPEI
+1121 SGCRLPEI

-1135 GRQVTQ
+1135 GKQVTQ

>member
-1 MTSTLDDAPQA
+1 MTSTLHDVPRAP
-12 SFGDALGDPSDDS
+12 LGDVPVG
-25 PDEASS
+25 AAAHAA
-31 RPYQGYLDVLESL
+31 RGYDAVLDSL
-44 ESLQGQVL
+44 EDHRGQVL

-65 TDLAVRRIT
+65 TDLAVRRIE
-74 AGAVQPEGLLLL
+74 AGSVEPEGLLLL

-121 DLIRRARS
+121 DLIRRARA
-129 EGRTPGITRAPR
+129 EGRIPGITRAPR

-147 QDLIIKEL
+147 QDLIIREL
-155 LAGHGRDGA
+155 LAGHGRTGA
-164 PEIAWPANLA
+164 PTLNWPSGLA
-174 LALSTRGFRQEIR
+174 LALPTRGFRQEIR
-187 DLFDRVSEYGVQADD
+187 DLFDRVSEYGVPADD
-202 LAAWGVRFDRPDWVA
+202 LAAWGERFDRPDWVA

-240 GILTAAREILETDRD
+240 GILSAAREILETDRD
-255 YLDRERKR
+255 FLDRERTR

-275 NPAVHALLGLIGAGN
+275 NPAVHALLGLIGAGK

-314 RLSRL
+314 HLSTL
-319 FRRGGGLTTVTLPAS
+319 FSRRGSLTTVTLPTS
-334 LTLRGPL
+334 LTLHGGL
-341 MAAWGNVAG
+341 LTAWGKVAA
-350 RIATTGVSTAYR
+350 RIATAGVSTTY
-362 SAQGGSEDDQRGS
+362 
-375 RDGVLRAA
+375 RAA
-383 RSGGPDGLRKGLRES
+383 PADHPDAAQALIS
-398 RRDSERGGSAVGA
+398 T
-411 PGVSAHVLDSTF
+411 HVLDSAF
-423 HEQRFIAQRVL
+423 HEQRFITQRIL
-434 EAHLFGERSL
+434 EAHLFGGRSL
-444 DDIAVIVRNGAQ
+444 DDVAVIVRNGTQ
-456 VSAVQRFLTAQG
+456 VSAVQRFLSAQG

-507 ISLLT
+507 VSLLT
-512 SRIGGAGSLDL
+512 SRIGGAGSLEL
-523 RRLRQVLRRTE
+523 RRLRQILRRDE
-534 LQQGGGRTSDELIT
+534 LQQGGGRTSDELLT
-548 ALFTAPDEI
+548 ALFAAPGDI
-557 AALSAEGAPVRRLHR
+557 AALPTEGAPVRRLHR
-572 MLEAGRA
+572 MLDAGRA
-579 AAETAGADPESVLWA
+579 AVAEPGGDPETLLWA

-600 LAQQWSGAALSEGP
+600 LARQWSGYALSEGP
-614 SSARAD
+614 ASARAD
-620 RDLDAMMA
+620 RDLDAMLA

-634 RFVEQLPGADPE
+634 RFVEQMPGADPE

-659 DTLAQRTKRQASVSV
+659 DTLAQRTARQASVSV

-711 DLRALLD
+711 ELRALLD
-718 HGESFRSTRDPVS
+718 HGEAFRSTRDPVS
-731 QLQDIRFDEL
+731 LMQDIRFDEL
-741 RMFSLAVSRATQE
+741 RTFSLAVSRASEE
-754 LVCCAVSSQD
+754 LVCCAVASQD
-764 EQPSPFLDVLDPLP
+764 EQPSQFLDVLDPLP
-778 AGTAERP
+778 FGTASRP
-785 RTEVLRPVT
+785 KTEVLRPVT
-794 LRALVAELRKF
+794 LRALVAELRKY
-805 AQDPQTN
+805 AQDPQAGA
-812 PALSREAVLHLGRM
+812 ALRVEAVRHLGRM
-826 AALDPPVPGA
+826 AVLEPPVPGA

-841 WGVLGLS
+841 WGVLGMS
-848 SEDPVVPED
+848 SEGPVVPAD

-866 VEAVLTSPLSW
+866 VESVLTSPLSW

-895 TLVHQIAQDIP
+895 TLVHQIAQDLP
-906 EATGNEYV
+906 EASGNEYV

-925 IKDTWEGQADFRR
+925 IKDTWEGAADFRR

-945 LVAYVLWMRKTGR
+945 LAAYVLTMRQGGR
-958 ALHATEVDFSA
+958 SLLATEVDFSV
-969 DLDVRVD
+969 DLAAPVGDA
-976 GTERV
+976 ERV
-981 ARLRGQIDRL
+981 VRLRGQIDRL

-1002 DLKTGKSAPATGDI
+1002 DLKTGKSAPPVADI
-1016 ERHPQLAAYQT
+1016 ARHPQLAAYQT
-1027 AVASGALSDAAGD
+1027 AVMSGALRDSGGSEQPGSGEHSGSEQSGGSEHPPAADSEAESGRTL
-1040 GAGGGAGAPAG
+1040 P
-1051 AGATGAGSRV
+1051 
-1061 SGGAA
+1061 GGAA
-1066 LVHLGTKSK
+1066 LVQLGTRSKSI
-1075 NVSVQE
+1075 SVQE
-1081 QAPVSPEDSWART
+1081 QPPVGPEDTWARA

-1106 TFETVHDPRRSGFGG
+1106 TFDTIHDPRRSGYGAR
-1121 HGCRLPEI
+1121 GCRLPEI

-1135 GRQVTQ
+1135 GKQVTES

>member
-1 MTSTLDDAPQA
+1 MTSTLPDAPPA
-12 SFGDALGDPSDDS
+12 APGDGTATAVTPA
-25 PDEASS
+25 E
-31 RPYQGYLDVLESL
+31 GYDAVLRSLADVT
-44 ESLQGQVL
+44 GQVL

-65 TDLAVRRIT
+65 TDLAVARIGG
-74 AGAVQPEGLLLL
+74 GAVEPEGLLLL

-91 AATRLRDE
+91 ASTRLRDE

-121 DLIRRARS
+121 DLIRRARA
-129 EGRTPGITRAPR
+129 EGRTPAITRAPR

-155 LAGHGRDGA
+155 LSGHGRDGA
-164 PEIAWPANLA
+164 PALDWPSGLA
-174 LALSTRGFRQEIR
+174 LALPTRGFRQEIR
-187 DLFDRVSEYGVQADD
+187 DLFDRVSEYGVSAEE
-202 LAAWGVRFDRPDWVA
+202 LSAWGERFDRPDWVA

-240 GILTAAREILETDRD
+240 GILTAAREILKTDRD
-255 YLDRERKR
+255 FLDRERGR

-290 DVVVTSCPDTVAQG
+290 DVVITSCPDTVAQG

-314 RLSRL
+314 RLSTL
-319 FRRGGGLTTVTLPAS
+319 FRRGGGLTTVTLPGS
-334 LTLRGPL
+334 LTLQGPL
-341 MAAWGNVAG
+341 AGAWSNVAA
-350 RIATTGVSTAYR
+350 RIATTGISTAYR
-362 SAQGGSEDDQRGS
+362 TVE
-375 RDGVLRAA
+375 
-383 RSGGPDGLRKGLRES
+383 GGPVPPVSSAPEVRPDGHRQE
-398 RRDSERGGSAVGA
+398 DSPADGTTTHGPAM
-411 PGVSAHVLDSTF
+411 SAHVLDSAF
-423 HEQRFIAQRVL
+423 HEQRFITQRVL
-434 EAHLFGERSL
+434 EAHLFGGRSL

-489 LDLYA
+489 LDLFA
-494 VVVGRAELDTELC
+494 VVVGRADLDTELC

-523 RRLRQVLRRTE
+523 RRLRQILRRTE
-534 LQQGGGRTSDELIT
+534 LQEGGGRTSDELLA
-548 ALFTAPDEI
+548 ALFSAPEQI
-557 AALSAEGAPVRRLHR
+557 AALPSEGAPVRRLAR
-572 MLEAGRA
+572 MLEAGRSA
-579 AAETAGADPESVLWA
+579 VADPGRDPETVLWA

-600 LAQQWSGAALSEGP
+600 LAQQWSAAALSEGP
-614 SSARAD
+614 SSTRAD

-634 RFVEQLPGADPE
+634 RFVEQMPGADPE

-659 DTLAQRTKRQASVSV
+659 DTLTTRIARQASVSV

-711 DLRALLD
+711 ELRALLD
-718 HGESFRSTRDPVS
+718 YGESFRSTRDPVS
-731 QLQDIRFDEL
+731 LLQDIRFDEL
-741 RMFSLAVSRATQE
+741 RTFSLAVSRATQE
-754 LVCCAVSSQD
+754 LVCCAVASQD
-764 EQPSPFLDVLDPLP
+764 EQPSPFLDVVDPLP
-778 AGTAERP
+778 PGTSARP

-805 AQDPQTN
+805 AQDPQAG
-812 PALSREAVLHLGRM
+812 PALSTEAARHLGRM
-826 AALDPPVPGA
+826 AVLEPPVPGA
-836 HPAQW
+836 HPSQW
-841 WGVLGLS
+841 WGVLGMT
-848 SEDPVVPED
+848 SEDPVVPAD

-866 VEAVLTSPLSW
+866 VESVLASPLSW

-895 TLVHQIAQDIP
+895 TLVHQIAQDLP

-925 IKDTWEGQADFRR
+925 IKDTWEGRSDFRR
-938 AEGMVRK
+938 AETMVRK
-945 LVAYVLWMRKTGR
+945 LAAYVLSMRKDGR
-958 ALHATEVDFSA
+958 SLLATEVDFAVDLELRLA
-969 DLDVRVD
+969 DV
-976 GTERV
+976 ERLV
-981 ARLRGQIDRL
+981 RLRGQIDRL
-991 ELDADGRFVVV
+991 EVDAEGRFVVV
-1002 DLKTGKSAPATGDI
+1002 DLKTGKSSPVGADI
-1016 ERHPQLAAYQT
+1016 PRHPQLAAYQT
-1027 AVASGALSDAAGD
+1027 ALAAGARLGGQDPEDASDAVPA
-1040 GAGGGAGAPAG
+1040 APEEA
-1051 AGATGAGSRV
+1051 ATAEPTPP
-1061 SGGAA
+1061 GGAA
-1066 LVHLGTKSK
+1066 LVQLGTKAK
-1075 NVSVQE
+1075 GVAVQV
-1081 QAPVSPEDSWART
+1081 QPPVGPSDTWART
-1094 MIEDAAALMAAA
+1094 MIEDAAALMSAA
-1106 TFETVHDPRRSGFGG
+1106 TFDTVHDPRRSGFGG
-1121 HGCRLPEI
+1121 SGCRLPEV

-1135 GRQVTQ
+1135 GKQVTQ

>member
-1 MTSTLDDAPQA
+1 MSSTVHERP
-12 SFGDALGDPSDDS
+12 P
-25 PDEASS
+25 ASS
-31 RPYQGYLDVLESL
+31 AVGRPATATSPAPGYADILQNLEGVA
-44 ESLQGQVL
+44 GQVL

-74 AGAVQPEGLLLL
+74 AGSVGPEGLLLL

-91 AATRLRDE
+91 AATRLRDDV
-99 LTAKLDRSI
+99 TAKLDRSM
-108 STAPARTWASYAF
+108 SAAPARTWASYAF
-121 DLIRRARS
+121 DLIRRAKA
-129 EGRTPGITRAPR
+129 EGRTPTITRAPR

-147 QDLIIKEL
+147 QDLIIREL

-164 PEIAWPANLA
+164 PELDWPASLA
-174 LALSTRGFRQEIR
+174 LALPTRGFRQEIR
-187 DLFDRVSEYGVQADD
+187 DLFDRVSEYGVQAEE
-202 LAAWGVRFDRPDWVA
+202 LAAWGARFDRPDWVA
-217 AAALYREY
+217 AGALYREY

-240 GILTAAREILETDRD
+240 GILTAAREILENDSEF
-255 YLDRERKR
+255 LERERTR

-314 RLSRL
+314 RLSTL
-319 FRRGGGLTTVTLPAS
+319 FRRSSLTTVTLPAS

-341 MAAWGNVAG
+341 MDAWTNVAS

-362 SAQGGSEDDQRGS
+362 SGP
-375 RDGVLRAA
+375 
-383 RSGGPDGLRKGLRES
+383 GGPADGRNAEAGD
-398 RRDSERGGSAVGA
+398 RRTQVPTAHPVDGRVDVVDGCA
-411 PGVSAHVLDSTF
+411 GVSAHVLDSPF
-423 HEQRFIAQRVL
+423 HEQRFITQRVL
-434 EAHLFGERSL
+434 EAHLFAERSL
-444 DDIAVIVRNGAQ
+444 DDIAVIVRNGTQ
-456 VSAVQRFLTAQG
+456 VAAVQRFLSAQG

-494 VVVGRAELDTELC
+494 VVVGRADLDTELC

-534 LQQGGGRTSDELIT
+534 LQQGGGRTSDELLS
-548 ALFTAPDEI
+548 ALFASPEDI
-557 AALSAEGAPVRRLHR
+557 AALAGEGAPVRRLHR
-572 MLEAGRA
+572 MIDAGRA
-579 AAETAGADPESVLWA
+579 AAAEPGSDPESVLWA

-600 LAQQWSGAALSEGP
+600 LAQQWAAAALSEGP

-634 RFVEQLPGADPE
+634 RFVEQMPGADPE
-646 LFLDYI
+646 LFLEYI

-659 DTLAQRTKRQASVSV
+659 DTLAQRTSRQASVSV

-711 DLRALLD
+711 ELRALLD
-718 HGESFRSTRDPVS
+718 HGEAFRTTRDPVS
-731 QLQDIRFDEL
+731 LLQDIRFDEL
-741 RMFSLAVSRATQE
+741 RTFSLAVSRASEE

-764 EQPSPFLDVLDPLP
+764 EQPSQFLDVLDPLP
-778 AGTAERP
+778 AGVAERP

-805 AQDPQTN
+805 AQDPQVGAT
-812 PALSREAVLHLGRM
+812 LTREAVRHLGRM
-826 AALDPPVPGA
+826 AVLEPPVAGA
-836 HPAQW
+836 HPDQW

-848 SEDPVVPED
+848 SEDPVVPAD

-895 TLVHQIAQDIP
+895 TLVHQIAQDLP
-906 EATGNEYV
+906 AATGNEYV

-945 LVAYVLWMRKTGR
+945 LAAYVLSMRQEGR
-958 ALHATEVDFSA
+958 TLAATEVDFSA
-969 DLDVRVD
+969 DLDVRVHEA
-976 GTERV
+976 ERI

-991 ELDADGRFVVV
+991 ELDSEGRFVVV
-1002 DLKTGKSAPATGDI
+1002 DLKTGKSAPSKAEI
-1016 ERHPQLAAYQT
+1016 AHHPQLAAYQT
-1027 AVASGALSDAAGD
+1027 AIASGALLGDDRSPDATDVPGTGT
-1040 GAGGGAGAPAG
+1040 GASTDALGGGGRPEARLP
-1051 AGATGAGSRV
+1051 
-1061 SGGAA
+1061 GGAA
-1066 LVHLGTKSK
+1066 LVQLGTTSK
-1075 NVSVQE
+1075 GLSVQE
-1081 QAPVSPEDSWART
+1081 QAPVGLEDTWART

-1106 TFETVHDPRRSGFGG
+1106 TFETIHDPRRSGFGG
-1121 HGCRLPEI
+1121 SGCRLPEI

-1135 GRQVTQ
+1135 GKQVTQ

>member
-1 MTSTLDDAPQA
+1 MTSTLPDAPPA
-12 SFGDALGDPSDDS
+12 AGGAPHPAATARHRGY
-25 PDEASS
+25 EA
-31 RPYQGYLDVLESL
+31 VLASL
-44 ESLQGQVL
+44 EDVSGQVL

-65 TDLAVRRIT
+65 TDLAVRRIE
-74 AGAVQPEGLLLL
+74 AGSIGPEGLLLL
-86 GPTRA
+86 APTRA

-121 DLIRRARS
+121 DLIRRAKA
-129 EGRTPGITRAPR
+129 EGRMPLIPRTPR

-155 LAGHGRDGA
+155 LSGHGRDGA
-164 PEIAWPANLA
+164 ASPGWPSSLA
-174 LALSTRGFRQEIR
+174 LALPTRGFRQEIR
-187 DLFDRVSEYGVQADD
+187 DLFDRVSEYGVPADD
-202 LAAWGVRFDRPDWVA
+202 LAEWGHRFDRPDWVA

-240 GILTAAREILETDRD
+240 GILTAAREILETDPD
-255 YLDRERKR
+255 FLDRERQR
-263 LQLILVDDYQEA
+263 LRLILVDDYQEA
-275 NPAVHALLGLIGAGN
+275 NPAIHALLGLIGTGN

-314 RLSRL
+314 RLSTL

-334 LTLRGPL
+334 LTMGDRL
-341 MAAWGNVAG
+341 AEAWGNVAA

-362 SAQGGSEDDQRGS
+362 TPQGETASEQEAEPGGHRMGEQHGT
-375 RDGVLRAA
+375 REDGPTADRPV
-383 RSGGPDGLRKGLRES
+383 
-398 RRDSERGGSAVGA
+398 
-411 PGVSAHVLDSTF
+411 VSAHVLDSAF
-423 HEQRFIAQRVL
+423 HEQRFVTQRIL
-434 EAHLFGERSL
+434 EAHLFDERSL

-494 VVVGRAELDTELC
+494 VVVGRAELDAELC

-523 RRLRQVLRRTE
+523 RRLRQILRRTE
-534 LQQGGGRTSDELIT
+534 LQQGGGRTSDELLA
-548 ALFTAPDEI
+548 ALFTSPVDI
-557 AALSAEGAPVRRLHR
+557 AALPSEGAPVRRLHR
-572 MLEAGRA
+572 MLEAARA
-579 AAETAGADPESVLWA
+579 ATADPARDPETVLWA

-600 LAQQWSGAALSEGP
+600 LAQQWSTAALSEGP

-634 RFVEQLPGADPE
+634 RFVEQMPGADPE

-659 DTLAQRTKRQASVSV
+659 DTLTQRTARQASVSV

-711 DLRALLD
+711 ELRALLD

-731 QLQDIRFDEL
+731 LLQDIRFDEL
-741 RMFSLAVSRATQE
+741 RTFSLAVSRATRE

-764 EQPSPFLDVLDPLP
+764 EQASQFLDVLDPLP
-778 AGTAERP
+778 AGAAERA

-805 AQDPQTN
+805 AQDPQAA
-812 PALSREAVLHLGRM
+812 PALSREAVRHLGHM
-826 AALDPPVPGA
+826 AVLEPPVPGA

-841 WGVLGLS
+841 WGVFGLS
-848 SEDPVVPED
+848 SEEPVVPPD
-857 QPIPVSPSK
+857 QPVPVSPSK
-866 VEAVLTSPLSW
+866 VESVLTSPLSW

-895 TLVHQIAQDIP
+895 TLVHQIAQDLP

-925 IKDTWEGQADFRR
+925 IKDTWEGRADFRR
-938 AEGMVRK
+938 AETMVRK
-945 LVAYVLWMRKTGR
+945 LAAYVLSMRKEGR
-958 ALHATEVDFSA
+958 MLHATEVDFSV
-969 DLDVRVD
+969 DLEVRI
-976 GTERV
+976 GGAERI

-991 ELDADGRFVVV
+991 ELDAEGRFVVV
-1002 DLKTGKSAPATGDI
+1002 DLKTGRNAPAGADI
-1016 ERHPQLAAYQT
+1016 ARHPQLAAYQT
-1027 AVASGALSDAAGD
+1027 AVAAGALAGDDTGTPDDGAAAGD
-1040 GAGGGAGAPAG
+1040 PGTPGGA
-1051 AGATGAGSRV
+1051 S
-1061 SGGAA
+1061 
-1066 LVHLGTKSK
+1066 LVQLGKSDK
-1075 NVSVQE
+1075 NVSVQA
-1081 QAPVSPEDSWART
+1081 QPAVGPEDTWART
-1094 MIEDAAALMAAA
+1094 MIRDAAALMAAA
-1106 TFETVHDPRRSGFGG
+1106 TFETIHDPRRSGFGG
-1121 HGCRLPEI
+1121 SGCRLPEI

-1135 GRQVTQ
+1135 GKQVTQ

>member
-1 MTSTLDDAPQA
+1 MTSTL
-12 SFGDALGDPSDDS
+12 SD
-25 PDEASS
+25 ASS
-31 RPYQGYLDVLESL
+31 AAAPLPGGTPPSTRGYDAVLASL
-44 ESLQGQVL
+44 EVRPGQVL

-65 TDLAVRRIT
+65 TDLAVRRIE
-74 AGAVQPEGLLLL
+74 AGAVDPEGLLLL
-86 GPTRA
+86 APTRA

-121 DLIRRARS
+121 DLIRRARA
-129 EGRTPGITRAPR
+129 EGRTPLLTRAPR

-164 PEIAWPANLA
+164 AAPDWPSGLA
-174 LALSTRGFRQEIR
+174 LALPTRGFRQEMR

-202 LAAWGVRFDRPDWVA
+202 LAAWGHRFDRPDWVA

-240 GILTAAREILETDRD
+240 GILTAAREILETDQD
-255 YLDRERKR
+255 FLDRERER
-263 LQLILVDDYQEA
+263 LQLVLVDDYQEA

-314 RLSRL
+314 RLSTL
-319 FRRGGGLTTVTLPAS
+319 FRRGDGLTTVTLPGS
-334 LTLRGPL
+334 LTMGDRL
-341 MAAWGNVAG
+341 AEAWGNVAA

-362 SAQGGSEDDQRGS
+362 TPGGAAPGRRPGG
-375 RDGVLRAA
+375 RLDGRLD
-383 RSGGPDGLRKGLRES
+383 GGPDGQQGTREGDPADPLQAG
-398 RRDSERGGSAVGA
+398 RTERGAT
-411 PGVSAHVLDSTF
+411 VSAHVLDSAF
-423 HEQRFIAQRVL
+423 HEQRFLTQRVL
-434 EAHLFGERSL
+434 EAHLFGGRSL
-444 DDIAVIVRNGAQ
+444 DDMAVIVRNGAQ

-534 LQQGGGRTSDELIT
+534 LQQGGGRTSDELLA
-548 ALFTAPDEI
+548 ALFSAPEEI
-557 AALSAEGAPVRRLHR
+557 AALPTEGAPVRRLHR
-572 MLEAGRA
+572 MLEAARDA
-579 AAETAGADPESVLWA
+579 IADPGRDPETVLWA

-600 LAQQWSGAALSEGP
+600 LAQQWSSAALSEGP

-628 LFHTAE
+628 LFTTAE
-634 RFVEQLPGADPE
+634 RFVEQMPGADPE

-659 DTLAQRTKRQASVSV
+659 DTLTQRTTRHASVSV

-711 DLRALLD
+711 ELRALLD

-731 QLQDIRFDEL
+731 LLQDIRFDEL
-741 RMFSLAVSRATQE
+741 RTFSLAVSRATEE

-764 EQPSPFLDVLDPLP
+764 EQASQFLDVLDPLP
-778 AGTAERP
+778 VGVAERP
-785 RTEVLRPVT
+785 RTEVLRPLT

-805 AQDPQTN
+805 AQDTQAG
-812 PALSREAVLHLGRM
+812 PALSREAVQHLGRM
-826 AALDPPVPGA
+826 AALEPPVPGA

-841 WGVLGLS
+841 WGVLAMS
-848 SEDPVVPED
+848 SEEPVVPPD
-857 QPIPVSPSK
+857 QPVPVSPSK
-866 VEAVLTSPLSW
+866 VESVLTSPLSW

-895 TLVHQIAQDIP
+895 TLVHQIAQDLP

-925 IKDTWEGQADFRR
+925 IRDTWEGRADFRR
-938 AEGMVRK
+938 AESMVRK
-945 LVAYVLWMRKTGR
+945 LAAYVLSMRKAGR
-958 ALHATEVDFSA
+958 TLAATEVDFSV
-969 DLDVRVD
+969 DLDVRLD
-976 GTERV
+976 GAERV

-991 ELDADGRFVVV
+991 ELDAEGRFVVV
-1002 DLKTGKSAPATGDI
+1002 DLKTGKSAPLGAEI
-1016 ERHPQLAAYQT
+1016 ARHPQLAAYQT
-1027 AVASGALSDAAGD
+1027 AVSEGGLQDAVAADGTALVDASGAP
-1040 GAGGGAGAPAG
+1040 GGASLVQLGKDSK
-1051 AGATGAGSRV
+1051 TV
-1061 SGGAA
+1061 SI
-1066 LVHLGTKSK
+1066 
-1075 NVSVQE
+1075 QE
-1081 QAPVSPEDSWART
+1081 QPPVRPEDTWART

-1106 TFETVHDPRRSGFGG
+1106 TFDTIHDPRRSGFGG
-1121 HGCRLPEI
+1121 SGCRLPEI

-1135 GRQVTQ
+1135 GKQVTQ

>member
-1 MTSTLDDAPQA
+1 MTSTLHDASTTADAAPGEGA
-12 SFGDALGDPSDDS
+12 SPSARAHDA
-25 PDEASS
+25 
-31 RPYQGYLDVLESL
+31 VLASL
-44 ESLQGQVL
+44 ETVTGQVL

-65 TDLAVRRIT
+65 ADLAVRRIE
-74 AGAVQPEGLLLL
+74 AGAVVPEGLLLL
-86 GPTRA
+86 APTRA
-91 AATRLRDE
+91 AATRLRDD

-108 STAPARTWASYAF
+108 STAPARTWSSYAF
-121 DLIRRARS
+121 DLIRRAKA
-129 EGRTPGITRAPR
+129 EGRTPLITRSPR
-141 LLSGAE
+141 LLAGAE

-155 LAGHGRDGA
+155 LSGHGRDGA
-164 PEIAWPANLA
+164 ASPAWPSSLA
-174 LALSTRGFRQEIR
+174 LALPTRGFRQEIR
-187 DLFDRVSEYGVQADD
+187 DLFDRVSEYGVPADD
-202 LAAWGVRFDRPDWVA
+202 LAEWGRRFDRPDWVA

-240 GILTAAREILETDRD
+240 GILTAARELLETDRD
-255 YLDRERKR
+255 FLDQERDR
-263 LQLILVDDYQEA
+263 LQLVLVDDYQEA

-314 RLSRL
+314 RLSTL
-319 FRRGGGLTTVTLPAS
+319 FRDGAGLTTVTLPGS
-334 LTLRGPL
+334 LTMGERL
-341 MAAWGNVAG
+341 AEAWGNVAA

-362 SAQGGSEDDQRGS
+362 APQGGAGDHERPNGQQHAGDDAREELRGDAREDG
-375 RDGVLRAA
+375 GTT
-383 RSGGPDGLRKGLRES
+383 GGP
-398 RRDSERGGSAVGA
+398 A
-411 PGVSAHVLDSTF
+411 VSAHVLDSVF
-423 HEQRFIAQRVL
+423 HEQRFITQRVL
-434 EAHLFGERSL
+434 ESHLFGGRSL
-444 DDIAVIVRNGAQ
+444 DDMAVIVRNGAQ

-523 RRLRQVLRRTE
+523 RRLRQILRRTE
-534 LQQGGGRTSDELIT
+534 LQQGGGRTSDELLA
-548 ALFTAPDEI
+548 ALFSAPEEI
-557 AALSAEGAPVRRLHR
+557 AALPSEGAPVRRLHR
-572 MLEAGRA
+572 MLEAARA
-579 AAETAGADPESVLWA
+579 AIADPGRDPETVLWA

-600 LAQQWSGAALSEGP
+600 LAQQWSSAAVSEGP

-628 LFHTAE
+628 LFTTAE
-634 RFVEQLPGADPE
+634 RFVEQMPGADPE

-659 DTLAQRTKRQASVSV
+659 DTLTQRTTRHASVSV

-711 DLRALLD
+711 ELRALLD

-731 QLQDIRFDEL
+731 LLQDIRFDEL
-741 RMFSLAVSRATQE
+741 RTFSLAVSRATEE
-754 LVCCAVSSQD
+754 LICCAVSSQD
-764 EQPSPFLDVLDPLP
+764 EQASQFLDVLDPLP
-778 AGTAERP
+778 AGVAERA

-805 AQDPQTN
+805 AQDPQAG
-812 PALSREAVLHLGRM
+812 PALSREAVRHLGRM
-826 AALDPPVPGA
+826 AVLEPPVPGA

-841 WGVLGLS
+841 WGVLAMS
-848 SEDPVVPED
+848 SEDPVVPPD
-857 QPIPVSPSK
+857 QPVPVSPSK
-866 VEAVLTSPLSW
+866 VESVLTSPLSW

-895 TLVHQIAQDIP
+895 TLVHQIAQDLP

-925 IKDTWEGQADFRR
+925 IRDTWEGQADFRR

-945 LVAYVLWMRKTGR
+945 LAAYVLSMRKAGR
-958 ALHATEVDFSA
+958 TLAATEVDFSV
-969 DLDVRVD
+969 DLDVRL
-976 GTERV
+976 GGSERI

-991 ELDADGRFVVV
+991 ELDAEGRFVVV
-1002 DLKTGKSAPATGDI
+1002 DLKTGKSAPAVAEI
-1016 ERHPQLAAYQT
+1016 PRHPQLAAYQT
-1027 AVASGALSDAAGD
+1027 AVSAGALQD
-1040 GAGGGAGAPAG
+1040 
-1051 AGATGAGSRV
+1051 AGATDPADPTSAMEGPV
-1061 SGGAA
+1061 VPGGAS
-1066 LVHLGTKSK
+1066 LVQLGKDSKS
-1075 NVSVQE
+1075 VSIQE
-1081 QAPVSPEDSWART
+1081 QPPVGPDDTWART

-1106 TFETVHDPRRSGFGG
+1106 TFDTIHDPRRSGFGG
-1121 HGCRLPEI
+1121 SGCRLPEI

-1135 GRQVTQ
+1135 GKQVTQ

>member
-1 MTSTLDDAPQA
+1 MTSTLHDAPTTTA
-12 SFGDALGDPSDDS
+12 GGPPAGTPSPARGYDA
-25 PDEASS
+25 
-31 RPYQGYLDVLESL
+31 VLASL
-44 ESLQGQVL
+44 ETVAGQVL

-65 TDLAVRRIT
+65 TDLAVRRIE
-74 AGAVQPEGLLLL
+74 AGAVVPDGLLLL
-86 GPTRA
+86 APTRA
-91 AATRLRDE
+91 AATRLRDD

-108 STAPARTWASYAF
+108 STAPARTWSSYAF
-121 DLIRRARS
+121 DLIRRARA
-129 EGRTPGITRAPR
+129 EGRTPLITRPPR
-141 LLSGAE
+141 LLAGAE

-155 LAGHGRDGA
+155 LSGHGRDGA
-164 PEIAWPANLA
+164 AAPEWPSSLA
-174 LALSTRGFRQEIR
+174 LALPTRGFRQEIR
-187 DLFDRVSEYGVQADD
+187 DLFDRVSEYGVSAED
-202 LAAWGVRFDRPDWVA
+202 LADWGRRFDRPDWVA

-255 YLDRERKR
+255 FLDQERER
-263 LQLILVDDYQEA
+263 LQLVLVDDYQEA
-275 NPAVHALLGLIGAGN
+275 NPAIHALLGLIGTGN

-314 RLSRL
+314 RLSTL
-319 FRRGGGLTTVTLPAS
+319 FRPGEGLTTVTLPAS
-334 LTLRGPL
+334 LTMGEQLSE
-341 MAAWGNVAG
+341 AWGNVAA
-350 RIATTGVSTAYR
+350 RISTTGVSTAYR
-362 SAQGGSEDDQRGS
+362 VPQ
-375 RDGVLRAA
+375 
-383 RSGGPDGLRKGLRES
+383 
-398 RRDSERGGSAVGA
+398 GA
-411 PGVSAHVLDSTF
+411 PGRGQDDGEDDGEQVRQPVVSAHVLDSVF
-423 HEQRFIAQRVL
+423 HEQRFITQRVL
-434 EAHLFGERSL
+434 ESHLFGGRSL
-444 DDIAVIVRNGAQ
+444 DDMAVIVRNGAQ

-523 RRLRQVLRRTE
+523 RRLRQILRRTE
-534 LQQGGGRTSDELIT
+534 LQQGGGRTSDELLA
-548 ALFTAPDEI
+548 ALFSAPEEI
-557 AALSAEGAPVRRLHR
+557 AALPSEGAPVRRLHR
-572 MLEAGRA
+572 MLEAARA
-579 AAETAGADPESVLWA
+579 AIADPGRDPETVLWA

-600 LAQQWSGAALSEGP
+600 LAQQWSSAAVSEGP

-628 LFHTAE
+628 LFTTAE
-634 RFVEQLPGADPE
+634 RFVEQMPGADPE

-659 DTLAQRTKRQASVSV
+659 DTLTQRTTRHASVSV

-711 DLRALLD
+711 ELRALLD

-731 QLQDIRFDEL
+731 LLQDIRFDEL
-741 RMFSLAVSRATQE
+741 RTFSLAVSRATEE

-764 EQPSPFLDVLDPLP
+764 EQASQFLDVLDPLP
-778 AGTAERP
+778 AGVPERP

-805 AQDPQTN
+805 AQDPQAG
-812 PALSREAVLHLGRM
+812 PALSREAVQHLGRM
-826 AALDPPVPGA
+826 AVLEPPVPGA

-841 WGVLGLS
+841 WGVLSMS
-848 SEDPVVPED
+848 SEEPVVPPD
-857 QPIPVSPSK
+857 QPVPVSPSK
-866 VEAVLTSPLSW
+866 VESVLTSPLSW

-895 TLVHQIAQDIP
+895 TLVHQIAQDLP
-906 EATGNEYV
+906 DATGNEYV

-925 IKDTWEGQADFRR
+925 IRDTWEGRADFRR

-945 LVAYVLWMRKTGR
+945 LAAYVLSMRKAGR
-958 ALHATEVDFSA
+958 TLAATEVDFSV
-969 DLDVRVD
+969 DLDVRL
-976 GTERV
+976 GGAERI

-991 ELDADGRFVVV
+991 EIDAEGRFVVV
-1002 DLKTGKSAPATGDI
+1002 DLKTGKSAPTAPEI
-1016 ERHPQLAAYQT
+1016 ARHPQLAAYQA
-1027 AVASGALSDAAGD
+1027 AVAEGAVQDAVQDAAD
-1040 GAGGGAGAPAG
+1040 GTAAVVAPGVPGGA
-1051 AGATGAGSRV
+1051 S
-1061 SGGAA
+1061 
-1066 LVHLGTKSK
+1066 LVQLGKDSK
-1075 NVSVQE
+1075 GVSVQE
-1081 QAPVSPEDSWART
+1081 QPPVGPEDTWART

-1106 TFETVHDPRRSGFGG
+1106 TFDTIHDPRRSGFGG
-1121 HGCRLPEI
+1121 SGCRLPEI

-1135 GRQVTQ
+1135 GKQVTQ

>member
-1 MTSTLDDAPQA
+1 MTSTLPDAPAA
-12 SFGDALGDPSDDS
+12 SAAPLPGGTPPSRRGYDA
-25 PDEASS
+25 
-31 RPYQGYLDVLESL
+31 VLASL
-44 ESLQGQVL
+44 EALAGQVL

-65 TDLAVRRIT
+65 TDLAVRRIE
-74 AGAVQPEGLLLL
+74 AGAVDPEGLLLL
-86 GPTRA
+86 APTRA

-121 DLIRRARS
+121 DLIRRAKA
-129 EGRTPGITRAPR
+129 EGRTPLITRTPR

-164 PEIAWPANLA
+164 AAPDWPSGLA
-174 LALSTRGFRQEIR
+174 LALPTRGFRQEIR

-202 LAAWGVRFDRPDWVA
+202 LAAWGHRFDRPDWVA

-255 YLDRERKR
+255 FLDRERER
-263 LQLILVDDYQEA
+263 LQLVLVDDYQEA

-314 RLSRL
+314 RLSTL
-319 FRRGGGLTTVTLPAS
+319 FRRGNGLTTVTLPAS
-334 LTLRGPL
+334 LTMGDRL
-341 MAAWGNVAG
+341 AEAWGNVAA

-362 SAQGGSEDDQRGS
+362 TPQG
-375 RDGVLRAA
+375 AA
-383 RSGGPDGLRKGLRES
+383 PGRRTAGGPA
-398 RRDSERGGSAVGA
+398 GGPV
-411 PGVSAHVLDSTF
+411 VSAHVLDSVF
-423 HEQRFIAQRVL
+423 HEQRFLTQRVL
-434 EAHLFGERSL
+434 EAHLFGGRSL
-444 DDIAVIVRNGAQ
+444 DDMAVIVRNGAQ

-534 LQQGGGRTSDELIT
+534 LQQGGGRTSDELLA
-548 ALFTAPDEI
+548 ALFSAPEEI
-557 AALSAEGAPVRRLHR
+557 AALPTEGAPVRRLHR
-572 MLEAGRA
+572 MLEAARA
-579 AAETAGADPESVLWA
+579 AIADPGRDPETVLWA

-600 LAQQWSGAALSEGP
+600 LAQQWSSAALSEGP

-628 LFHTAE
+628 LFTTAE
-634 RFVEQLPGADPE
+634 RFVEQMPGADPE

-659 DTLAQRTKRQASVSV
+659 DTLTQRTTRHASVSV

-711 DLRALLD
+711 ELRALLD

-731 QLQDIRFDEL
+731 LLQDIRFDEL
-741 RMFSLAVSRATQE
+741 RTFSLAVSRATEE

-764 EQPSPFLDVLDPLP
+764 EQASQFLDVLDPLP
-778 AGTAERP
+778 VGVAERP
-785 RTEVLRPVT
+785 RTEVLRPLT

-805 AQDPQTN
+805 AQDTQAG
-812 PALSREAVLHLGRM
+812 PALSREAVQHLGRM
-826 AALDPPVPGA
+826 AALEPPVPGA

-841 WGVLGLS
+841 WGVLAMS
-848 SEDPVVPED
+848 SEEPVVPPE
-857 QPIPVSPSK
+857 QPVPVSPSK
-866 VEAVLTSPLSW
+866 VESVLTSPLSW

-895 TLVHQIAQDIP
+895 TLVHQIAQDLP

-925 IKDTWEGQADFRR
+925 IRDTWEGQADFRR

-945 LVAYVLWMRKTGR
+945 LAAYVLSMRKAGR
-958 ALHATEVDFSA
+958 TLAATEVDFSV
-969 DLDVRVD
+969 DLDVRLD
-976 GTERV
+976 GAERV

-991 ELDADGRFVVV
+991 ELDAEGRFVVV
-1002 DLKTGKSAPATGDI
+1002 DLKTGRSAPVGAEI
-1016 ERHPQLAAYQT
+1016 ARHPQLAAYQT
-1027 AVASGALSDAAGD
+1027 AVSAGGLQDAVASDGTALVDASGAP
-1040 GAGGGAGAPAG
+1040 GGA
-1051 AGATGAGSRV
+1051 S
-1061 SGGAA
+1061 
-1066 LVHLGTKSK
+1066 LVQLGKDSK
-1075 NVSVQE
+1075 AVSVQE
-1081 QAPVSPEDSWART
+1081 QPPVGPEDTWART

-1106 TFETVHDPRRSGFGG
+1106 TFDTIHDPRRSGFGG
-1121 HGCRLPEI
+1121 SGCRLPEI

-1135 GRQVTQ
+1135 GKQVTQ

>member
-1 MTSTLDDAPQA
+1 M
-12 SFGDALGDPSDDS
+12 
-25 PDEASS
+25 
-31 RPYQGYLDVLESL
+31 
-44 ESLQGQVL
+44 

-65 TDLAVRRIT
+65 TDLAVGRIES
-74 AGAVQPEGLLLL
+74 GAVRPEGLLLL
-86 GPTRA
+86 SPTRA
-91 AATRLRDE
+91 TATRLRDE

-121 DLIRRARS
+121 DLIRRAKA
-129 EGRTPGITRAPR
+129 EGRTPWIPRPPR

-155 LAGHGRDGA
+155 LTGHGRDGA
-164 PEIAWPANLA
+164 PELRWPAGLA
-174 LALSTRGFRQEIR
+174 LALPTRGFRQEIR
-187 DLFDRVSEYGVQADD
+187 DLFDRVSEYGVSAGE
-202 LAAWGVRFDRPDWVA
+202 LASWGERFDRPDWVA

-231 RMPEAFDPA
+231 RTPEAFDPA
-240 GILTAAREILETDRD
+240 GILTAAREILETDEEF
-255 YLDRERKR
+255 LDQERSR
-263 LQLILVDDYQEA
+263 LRLVLVDDYQEA
-275 NPAVHALLGLIGAGN
+275 NPAEHALLGLIGTGT
-290 DVVVTSCPDTVAQG
+290 DVLITSCPDTVAQG

-314 RLSRL
+314 RLSDL
-319 FRRGGGLTTVTLPAS
+319 FEGGSGFRTVTLPTS
-334 LTLRGPL
+334 LTLRGHL
-341 MAAWGNVAG
+341 ADAWGQVAE
-350 RIATTGVSTAYR
+350 RIATTGVPTGYR
-362 SAQGGSEDDQRGS
+362 FP
-375 RDGVLRAA
+375 AA
-383 RSGGPDGLRKGLRES
+383 RKETGRTEDEGGDGES
-398 RRDSERGGSAVGA
+398 PV
-411 PGVSAHVLDSTF
+411 VSAHVLDSAF
-423 HEQRFIAQRVL
+423 HEQRFITQRIL
-434 EAHLFGERSL
+434 EAHLFEERGL

-456 VSAVQRFLTAQG
+456 VAAVQRFLTSQG

-512 SRIGGAGSLDL
+512 SRIGGAGSLDV
-523 RRLRQVLRRTE
+523 RRLRQILRRNE
-534 LQQGGGRTSDELIT
+534 LQHGGGRTSDDLLA
-548 ALFTAPDEI
+548 ALFSSPEEI
-557 AALSAEGAPVRRLHR
+557 AALPSEGTPVRRLHR
-572 MLEAGRA
+572 MLEEGRSA
-579 AAETAGADPESVLWA
+579 TQEAGADPESVLWA

-600 LAQQWSGAALSEGP
+600 LARQWSVAALSEGP
-614 SSARAD
+614 SSVRAD

-659 DTLAQRTKRQASVSV
+659 DTLTQRTARQASVSV

-697 WPNLR
+697 WPDLR

-711 DLRALLD
+711 ELRALLD
-718 HGESFRSTRDPVS
+718 HGASFRSTRDPVAL
-731 QLQDIRFDEL
+731 LQDIRFDEL
-741 RMFSLAVSRATQE
+741 RTFSLAVSRASEE
-754 LVCCAVSSQD
+754 LVACAVSSQD
-764 EQPSPFLDVLDPLP
+764 EQPSQFLDVLDPLP
-778 AGTAERP
+778 AGTTQRP

-805 AQDPQTN
+805 AQDPEV
-812 PALSREAVLHLGRM
+812 AESLSGEAVRHLGRM
-826 AALDPPVPGA
+826 AALEPPVPGA

-841 WGVLGLS
+841 WGALGLS
-848 SEDPVVPED
+848 SEQPVVPHD
-857 QPIPVSPSK
+857 QPIPVSPSR
-866 VEAVLTSPLSW
+866 VESVLTSPLSW

-895 TLVHQIAQDIP
+895 TLVHQIAQDLP
-906 EATGNEYV
+906 EASGGEYV

-925 IKDTWEGQADFRR
+925 IKDTWEGSAEFRR
-938 AEGMVRK
+938 AEAMVRK
-945 LVAYVLWMRKTGR
+945 LAGYVLSMRSAGR
-958 ALHATEVDFSA
+958 TLQDTEVDFSV

-976 GTERV
+976 GAGRI

-991 ELDADGRFVVV
+991 ELDAEGRFVVV
-1002 DLKTGKSAPATGDI
+1002 DLKTGRSAPVGADI
-1016 ERHPQLAAYQT
+1016 ARHPQLAAYQT
-1027 AVASGALSDAAGD
+1027 AVAAGALSEPAGED
-1040 GAGGGAGAPAG
+1040 PGAGARPADPPEV
-1051 AGATGAGSRV
+1051 AEP
-1061 SGGAA
+1061 GGAA
-1066 LVHLGTKSK
+1066 LVQLGTGTKD
-1075 NVSVQE
+1075 VSVQE
-1081 QAPVSPEDSWART
+1081 QSAVGPADTWARG
-1094 MIEDAAALMAAA
+1094 MIEDAAGLMAAA
-1106 TFETVHDPRRSGFGG
+1106 TFETIHDPRRSGYGG
-1121 HGCRLPEI
+1121 SGCRLPEV

-1135 GRQVTQ
+1135 GKQVTQ

>member
-1 MTSTLDDAPQA
+1 MTSTLPDAPPASPGEATATSPAEAYDAAVRSLAGVTGQA
-12 SFGDALGDPSDDS
+12 
-25 PDEASS
+25 
-31 RPYQGYLDVLESL
+31 
-44 ESLQGQVL
+44 L

-65 TDLAVRRIT
+65 TDLAVARIT
-74 AGAVQPEGLLLL
+74 AGTVAPEGLLLL
-86 GPTRA
+86 APTRA

-121 DLIRRARS
+121 DLIRRARA
-129 EGRTPGITRAPR
+129 EGRTPAITRAPR

-164 PEIAWPANLA
+164 PGPDWPSTLTLA
-174 LALSTRGFRQEIR
+174 LPTRGFRQEIR
-187 DLFDRVSEYGVQADD
+187 DLFDRVSEYGVSAGE
-202 LAAWGVRFDRPDWVA
+202 LAAWGERFDRPDWVA
-217 AAALYREY
+217 AATLYREY

-255 YLDRERKR
+255 FLDRERGR
-263 LQLILVDDYQEA
+263 LQLVLVDDYQEA
-275 NPAVHALLGLIGAGN
+275 NPAIHALLGLIGAGN
-290 DVVVTSCPDTVAQG
+290 DVVVTSCPDVVAQG

-314 RLSRL
+314 RLSTL
-319 FRRGGGLTTVTLPAS
+319 FSRGGGLTTVTLPGS
-334 LTLRGPL
+334 LTLQGPL
-341 MAAWGNVAG
+341 AGAWSNVAA

-362 SAQGGSEDDQRGS
+362 NMDGGPGRP
-375 RDGVLRAA
+375 A
-383 RSGGPDGLRKGLRES
+383 SGGRPEDGRPE
-398 RRDSERGGSAVGA
+398 RRAGGTTTNGPA
-411 PGVSAHVLDSTF
+411 VSAHVLDSAF
-423 HEQRFIAQRVL
+423 HEQRFITQRIL

-444 DDIAVIVRNGAQ
+444 DDIAVIVRNGTQ

-489 LDLYA
+489 LELYA
-494 VVVGRAELDTELC
+494 VVVGRADLDTELC

-523 RRLRQVLRRTE
+523 RRLRQILRRTE
-534 LQQGGGRTSDELIT
+534 LQQGGGRTSDELLT
-548 ALFTAPDEI
+548 ALFTAPEQI
-557 AALSAEGAPVRRLHR
+557 AALPSEGAPVRRLAR
-572 MLEAGRA
+572 MLDAGRSA
-579 AAETAGADPESVLWA
+579 AADPTRDPETVLWA

-600 LAQQWSGAALSEGP
+600 LAQQWSAAALSEGP
-614 SSARAD
+614 SSTRAD

-628 LFHTAE
+628 LFTTAE
-634 RFVEQLPGADPE
+634 RFVEQMPGADPE

-659 DTLAQRTKRQASVSV
+659 DTLTTRVARQASVSV

-688 IVAGVQDGV
+688 LVAGVQDGV

-711 DLRALLD
+711 ELRALLD
-718 HGESFRSTRDPVS
+718 YGESFRSNRDPVS
-731 QLQDIRFDEL
+731 LLQDIRFDEL
-741 RMFSLAVSRATQE
+741 RTFSLAVSRATQE

-778 AGTAERP
+778 TGTAVRP

-805 AQDPQTN
+805 AQDPQAS
-812 PALSREAVLHLGRM
+812 PSLSREAVRHLGHM
-826 AALDPPVPGA
+826 AVLEPPVPGA

-841 WGVLGLS
+841 WGVLGLTR
-848 SEDPVVPED
+848 EDPVVPPD

-866 VEAVLTSPLSW
+866 VESVLTSPLSW

-895 TLVHQIAQDIP
+895 TLVHQIAQDLP

-914 RELERRWPQLG
+914 KELERRWPQLG
-925 IKDTWEGQADFRR
+925 IKDTWEGRSDFRR
-938 AEGMVRK
+938 AETMVRK
-945 LVAYVLWMRKTGR
+945 LAAYVLSMRKDGR
-958 ALHATEVDFSA
+958 SLVATEVDFA
-969 DLDVRVD
+969 VDLDLRLAD
-976 GTERV
+976 AERLV
-981 ARLRGQIDRL
+981 RLRGQIDRL
-991 ELDADGRFVVV
+991 EVDAEGRFVVV
-1002 DLKTGKSAPATGDI
+1002 DLKTGKSSPAGADI
-1016 ERHPQLAAYQT
+1016 PRHPQLAAYQT
-1027 AVASGALSDAAGD
+1027 ALASGAQLGPSDGEGAAGGEPAPEAHGD
-1040 GAGGGAGAPAG
+1040 APDTPDAPGAPG
-1051 AGATGAGSRV
+1051 APEVEPAAP
-1061 SGGAA
+1061 GGAA
-1066 LVHLGTKSK
+1066 LVQLGTKAK
-1075 NVSVQE
+1075 GVAVQV
-1081 QAPVSPEDSWART
+1081 QPPVGPEDTWART
-1094 MIEDAAALMAAA
+1094 MIEDAAALMSAA
-1106 TFETVHDPRRSGFGG
+1106 TFDTIHDPRRSGFGG
-1121 HGCRLPEI
+1121 SGCRLPEV

-1135 GRQVTQ
+1135 GKQVTQ

>member
-1 MTSTLDDAPQA
+1 MTSILHDAPA
-12 SFGDALGDPSDDS
+12 PLSGDVPGGPPDPST
-25 PDEASS
+25 
-31 RPYQGYLDVLESL
+31 GYRAVLESL
-44 ESLQGQVL
+44 VHVPGQVL

-65 TDLAVRRIT
+65 TDLAVRRIG
-74 AGAVQPEGLLLL
+74 AGTVEPEGLLVL

-121 DLIRRARS
+121 DLIRRAKA
-129 EGRTPGITRAPR
+129 EGRTPGILRAPR

-155 LAGHGRDGA
+155 LSGHGRNGA
-164 PEIAWPANLA
+164 PGLEWPASLA
-174 LALSTRGFRQEIR
+174 LALPTRGFRQEIR
-187 DLFDRVSEYGVQADD
+187 DLFDRVSEYGVPADD
-202 LAAWGVRFDRPDWVA
+202 LAAWGERFDRPDWVA

-255 YLDRERKR
+255 FLDQERTR

-275 NPAVHALLGLIGAGN
+275 NPAVHALLGLIGTGK

-314 RLSRL
+314 RLDTL
-319 FRRGGGLTTVTLPAS
+319 FRRRALTTVTLPAS
-334 LTLRGPL
+334 LTLQGRL
-341 MAAWGNVAG
+341 AAAWGNVAA

-362 SAQGGSEDDQRGS
+362 SQP
-375 RDGVLRAA
+375 
-383 RSGGPDGLRKGLRES
+383 GGPLEDTEGDPARE
-398 RRDSERGGSAVGA
+398 EAT
-411 PGVSAHVLDSTF
+411 VSAHVLDSAF
-423 HEQRFIAQRVL
+423 HEQRFITQRVL
-434 EAHLFGERSL
+434 EAHLFGGRSL

-494 VVVGRAELDTELC
+494 VVVGRADLDTELC

-512 SRIGGAGSLDL
+512 SRIGGAGSLEL
-523 RRLRQVLRRTE
+523 RRLRQILRRHE
-534 LQQGGGRTSDELIT
+534 LQQGGGRTSDELLT
-548 ALFTAPDEI
+548 ALFAAPEEI
-557 AALSAEGAPVRRLHR
+557 AALPSEGAPVRRLHR
-572 MLEAGRA
+572 MLEAGKA
-579 AAETAGADPESVLWA
+579 AVDDPGGDPETVLWA

-634 RFVEQLPGADPE
+634 RFVEQMPGADPE

-659 DTLAQRTKRQASVSV
+659 DTLTQRTTRQASVSV

-711 DLRALLD
+711 ELRALLD
-718 HGESFRSTRDPVS
+718 FGESFRSTRDPVS
-731 QLQDIRFDEL
+731 LLQDIRFDEL
-741 RMFSLAVSRATQE
+741 RTFSLAVSRATQE

-764 EQPSPFLDVLDPLP
+764 EQPSQFLDVLDPLP
-778 AGTAERP
+778 AGTAERA

-805 AQDPQTN
+805 AQDPSAAA
-812 PALSREAVLHLGRM
+812 ALSGEAVRHLGHM
-826 AALDPPVPGA
+826 ASLQPPVPGA

-841 WGVLGLS
+841 WGVLGMS
-848 SEDPVVPED
+848 SDEPVVPQD

-866 VEAVLTSPLSW
+866 VESVLTSPLSW

-895 TLVHQIAQDIP
+895 TLVHQIAQDMP

-925 IKDTWEGQADFRR
+925 IRDTWEGRADFRR

-945 LVAYVLWMRKTGR
+945 LAAYVLWMRQAGR
-958 ALHATEVDFSA
+958 TLKATEVDFSV
-969 DLDVRVD
+969 DLDVRID
-976 GTERV
+976 GAERI

-1002 DLKTGKSAPATGDI
+1002 DLKTGKSSPVAAEI
-1016 ERHPQLAAYQT
+1016 ARHPQLAAYQT
-1027 AVASGALSDAAGD
+1027 AVASGALLDGAEPDGGEAAADAAED
-1040 GAGGGAGAPAG
+1040 GAPA
-1051 AGATGAGSRV
+1051 V
-1061 SGGAA
+1061 PGGAS
-1066 LVHLGTKSK
+1066 LVQLGTTSK
-1075 NVSVQE
+1075 GIAVQE
-1081 QAPVSPEDSWART
+1081 QQPVGPEDTWART
-1094 MIEDAAALMAAA
+1094 MIEDAASLMAAA
-1106 TFETVHDPRRSGFGG
+1106 TFDTIHDPRRSGFGG
-1121 HGCRLPEI
+1121 SGCRLPEI

-1135 GRQVTQ
+1135 GKQVTQ

>member
-1 MTSTLDDAPQA
+1 MTSTLPDAPPA
-12 SFGDALGDPSDDS
+12 APGDGTVATTPA
-25 PDEASS
+25 E
-31 RPYQGYLDVLESL
+31 GYDAVLRSLADVT
-44 ESLQGQVL
+44 GQVL

-65 TDLAVRRIT
+65 TDLAVARIG
-74 AGAVQPEGLLLL
+74 AGAVAPEGLLLL

-91 AATRLRDE
+91 ASTRLRDE

-129 EGRTPGITRAPR
+129 EGRTPAITRAPR

-155 LAGHGRDGA
+155 LSGHGRDGA
-164 PEIAWPANLA
+164 PALDWPAGLA
-174 LALSTRGFRQEIR
+174 LALPTRGFRQEIR
-187 DLFDRVSEYGVQADD
+187 DLFDRVSEYGVSAEE
-202 LAAWGVRFDRPDWVA
+202 LSAWGERFDRPDWVA

-255 YLDRERKR
+255 FLDRERAR

-275 NPAVHALLGLIGAGN
+275 NPAVHALLGLIAAGN
-290 DVVVTSCPDTVAQG
+290 DVVITSCPDTVAQG

-314 RLSRL
+314 RLSTL
-319 FRRGGGLTTVTLPAS
+319 FRRGGLTTVTLPGS

-341 MAAWGNVAG
+341 AGAWGNVAA
-350 RIATTGVSTAYR
+350 RIATPGISTAYR
-362 SAQGGSEDDQRGS
+362 QVEGPPASGARDARPTGSPEDGSED
-375 RDGVLRAA
+375 
-383 RSGGPDGLRKGLRES
+383 
-398 RRDSERGGSAVGA
+398 GA
-411 PGVSAHVLDSTF
+411 PADGPALSAHVLDSAF
-423 HEQRFIAQRVL
+423 HEQRFITQRVL

-489 LDLYA
+489 LDLFA

-523 RRLRQVLRRTE
+523 RRLRQILRRTE
-534 LQQGGGRTSDELIT
+534 LQEGGGRTSDELIA
-548 ALFTAPDEI
+548 ALFSAPEQI
-557 AALSAEGAPVRRLHR
+557 AALPSEGAPVRRLAR
-572 MLEAGRA
+572 MLEAGRSA
-579 AAETAGADPESVLWA
+579 AADPARDPETVLWA

-600 LAQQWSGAALSEGP
+600 LAQQWSAAALSEGP
-614 SSARAD
+614 SSSRAD

-634 RFVEQLPGADPE
+634 RFVEQMPGADPE
-646 LFLDYI
+646 LFLDYV

-659 DTLAQRTKRQASVSV
+659 DTLTTRTARQASVSV

-682 RHWPLV
+682 RHWPFV

-711 DLRALLD
+711 ELRALLD
-718 HGESFRSTRDPVS
+718 YGESFRSNRDPVS
-731 QLQDIRFDEL
+731 LLQDIRFDEL
-741 RMFSLAVSRATQE
+741 RTFSLAVSRATHE
-754 LVCCAVSSQD
+754 LVVCAVASQD

-778 AGTAERP
+778 PGTPVRP

-805 AQDPQTN
+805 AQDPQAG
-812 PALSREAVLHLGRM
+812 PALSREAAQHLGRM
-826 AALDPPVPGA
+826 AVLEPPVPGA

-841 WGVLGLS
+841 WGVLGMT
-848 SEDPVVPED
+848 SEDPVVPAE

-866 VEAVLTSPLSW
+866 VESVLSSPLSW

-895 TLVHQIAQDIP
+895 TLVHQIAQDLP

-925 IKDTWEGQADFRR
+925 IKDTWEGRSDFRR
-938 AEGMVRK
+938 AETMVRK
-945 LVAYVLWMRKTGR
+945 LAAYVLSMRKDGR
-958 ALHATEVDFSA
+958 SLLATEVDFAVDLEVHLA
-969 DLDVRVD
+969 DA
-976 GTERV
+976 ERLV
-981 ARLRGQIDRL
+981 RLRGQIDRL
-991 ELDADGRFVVV
+991 ELDAEGRFVVV
-1002 DLKTGKSAPATGDI
+1002 DLKTGKSTPAGADI
-1016 ERHPQLAAYQT
+1016 PRHPQLAAYQT
-1027 AVASGALSDAAGD
+1027 ALAAGAQL
-1040 GAGGGAGAPAG
+1040 GGQEEGTVEAGLTAP
-1051 AGATGAGSRV
+1051 
-1061 SGGAA
+1061 GGAA
-1066 LVHLGTKSK
+1066 LVQLGTKAK
-1075 NVSVQE
+1075 GVAVQV
-1081 QAPVSPEDSWART
+1081 QPPVGPEDTWART
-1094 MIEDAAALMAAA
+1094 MIEDAAALMSAA
-1106 TFETVHDPRRSGFGG
+1106 TFDTIHDPRRSGFGG
-1121 HGCRLPEI
+1121 SGCRLPEV

-1135 GRQVTQ
+1135 GKQVTQ

>member
-1 MTSTLDDAPQA
+1 MSSTVHELP
-12 SFGDALGDPSDDS
+12 P
-25 PDEASS
+25 ASS
-31 RPYQGYLDVLESL
+31 DVGHPTRATPSAAGYDAVLARL
-44 ESLQGQVL
+44 EGVAGQVL

-74 AGAVQPEGLLLL
+74 AGTVGPEGLLLL

-91 AATRLRDE
+91 AATRLRDDV
-99 LTAKLDRSI
+99 TAKLDRSM
-108 STAPARTWASYAF
+108 SAAPARTWASYAF
-121 DLIRRARS
+121 DLIRRAKA
-129 EGRTPGITRAPR
+129 EGRTPTIPRAPR

-147 QDLIIKEL
+147 QDLIIREL

-164 PEIAWPANLA
+164 PELDWPPSLA
-174 LALSTRGFRQEIR
+174 LALTTRGFRQEIR
-187 DLFDRVSEYGVQADD
+187 DLFDRVSEYGVQADE
-202 LAAWGVRFDRPDWVA
+202 LAAWGARFDRPDWVA
-217 AAALYREY
+217 AGALYREY

-240 GILTAAREILETDRD
+240 GILTAAREILENDRD
-255 YLDRERKR
+255 FLDRERQR

-275 NPAVHALLGLIGAGN
+275 NPAIHALLGLIGAGN

-314 RLSRL
+314 RLSTL
-319 FRRGGGLTTVTLPAS
+319 FRRSALTTVTLPAS
-334 LTLRGPL
+334 LTLQGPL
-341 MAAWGNVAG
+341 MDAWTNVAS

-362 SAQGGSEDDQRGS
+362 SGP
-375 RDGVLRAA
+375 
-383 RSGGPDGLRKGLRES
+383 GGPDAGRNADAGDRNQVPTGGPGGGPVS
-398 RRDSERGGSAVGA
+398 AAARRAGI
-411 PGVSAHVLDSTF
+411 SAHVLDSPF
-423 HEQRFIAQRVL
+423 HEQRFITQRVL
-434 EAHLFGERSL
+434 EAHLFAERSL

-456 VSAVQRFLTAQG
+456 VSAVQRFLSAQG

-480 REEPAVRPL
+480 REEAAVRPL

-494 VVVGRAELDTELC
+494 VVVGRADLDTELC

-534 LQQGGGRTSDELIT
+534 LQQGGGRTSDELLT
-548 ALFTAPDEI
+548 ALFASPEDI
-557 AALSAEGAPVRRLHR
+557 AALAGEGAPVRRLHR
-572 MLEAGRA
+572 MLDAGRA
-579 AAETAGADPESVLWA
+579 AAAEPGSDPESVLWA

-600 LAQQWSGAALSEGP
+600 LAQQWSAAALAEGP

-634 RFVEQLPGADPE
+634 RFVEQMPGADPE
-646 LFLDYI
+646 LFLEYI

-659 DTLAQRTKRQASVSV
+659 DTLAQRTSRQASVSV

-711 DLRALLD
+711 ELRALLD
-718 HGESFRSTRDPVS
+718 HGEAFRTTRDPVS
-731 QLQDIRFDEL
+731 LLQDIRFDEL
-741 RMFSLAVSRATQE
+741 RTFSLAVSRATEE

-764 EQPSPFLDVLDPLP
+764 EQPSQFLDVLDPLP
-778 AGTAERP
+778 AGVTERP

-805 AQDPQTN
+805 AQDPQASSGLT
-812 PALSREAVLHLGRM
+812 REAVRHLSRM
-826 AALDPPVPGA
+826 AVLDPPVPGA
-836 HPAQW
+836 HPDQW
-841 WGVLGLS
+841 WGILGLS
-848 SEDPVVPED
+848 SEDPVVPAD

-895 TLVHQIAQDIP
+895 TLVHQIAQDLP

-938 AEGMVRK
+938 AESMVRK
-945 LVAYVLWMRKTGR
+945 LAAYVLTMRQDGR
-958 ALHATEVDFSA
+958 TLAATEVDFSA
-969 DLDVRVD
+969 DLDVRIHAA
-976 GTERV
+976 ERI

-991 ELDADGRFVVV
+991 ELDPDGRFVVV
-1002 DLKTGKSAPATGDI
+1002 DLKTGKSAPSKAEI
-1016 ERHPQLAAYQT
+1016 AHHPQLAAYQT
-1027 AVASGALSDAAGD
+1027 AIASGALLGGD
-1040 GAGGGAGAPAG
+1040 LSPDPTDGSGQGTGPADSLEDG
-1051 AGATGAGSRV
+1051 DRQEARIP
-1061 SGGAA
+1061 GGAA
-1066 LVHLGTKSK
+1066 LVQLGTTSK
-1075 NVSVQE
+1075 GLSVQE
-1081 QAPVSPEDSWART
+1081 QPPVGLEDTWART

-1106 TFETVHDPRRSGFGG
+1106 TFETIHDPRRSGFGG
-1121 HGCRLPEI
+1121 SGCRLPEI

-1135 GRQVTQ
+1135 GKQVTQ

>member
-1 MTSTLDDAPQA
+1 MTSTLPDAPPA
-12 SFGDALGDPSDDS
+12 ALGDGAAT
-25 PDEASS
+25 ASAT
-31 RPYQGYLDVLESL
+31 PAEGYADVLRSL
-44 ESLQGQVL
+44 TDVTGQVL

-65 TDLAVRRIT
+65 TDLAVARIG
-74 AGAVQPEGLLLL
+74 AGTVAPEGLLLL

-91 AATRLRDE
+91 ASTRLRDE

-121 DLIRRARS
+121 DLIRRARA
-129 EGRTPGITRAPR
+129 EGRTPAITRAPR

-155 LAGHGRDGA
+155 LSGHGRDGA
-164 PEIAWPANLA
+164 PGLDWPSGLA
-174 LALSTRGFRQEIR
+174 LALPTRGFRQEIR
-187 DLFDRVSEYGVQADD
+187 DLFDRVSEYGVPAEE
-202 LAAWGVRFDRPDWVA
+202 LSAWGERFDRPDWVA

-255 YLDRERKR
+255 FLDRERGR

-290 DVVVTSCPDTVAQG
+290 DVVITSCPDVVAQG

-314 RLSRL
+314 RLSTL
-319 FRRGGGLTTVTLPAS
+319 FRRGGGLTTVTLPGS
-334 LTLRGPL
+334 LTLHGPL
-341 MAAWGNVAG
+341 AGAWSNVAA
-350 RIATTGVSTAYR
+350 RIATTGISTDYR
-362 SAQGGSEDDQRGS
+362 N
-375 RDGVLRAA
+375 V
-383 RSGGPDGLRKGLRES
+383 GGPRTDGTTTDGP
-398 RRDSERGGSAVGA
+398 AM
-411 PGVSAHVLDSTF
+411 SAHVLDSAF
-423 HEQRFIAQRVL
+423 HEQRFITQRVL

-489 LDLYA
+489 LELFA
-494 VVVGRAELDTELC
+494 VVVGRTEFDTELC

-523 RRLRQVLRRTE
+523 RRLRQILRRTE
-534 LQQGGGRTSDELIT
+534 LQEGGGRTSDELLT
-548 ALFTAPDEI
+548 ALFSAPEQI
-557 AALSAEGAPVRRLHR
+557 AALPSEGAPVRRLAR
-572 MLEAGRA
+572 MLEAGRSA
-579 AAETAGADPESVLWA
+579 AADPGRDPETVLWA

-600 LAQQWSGAALSEGP
+600 LAQQWSAAALSEGP
-614 SSARAD
+614 SSSRAD

-628 LFHTAE
+628 LFQTAE
-634 RFVEQLPGADPE
+634 RFVEQMPGADPE

-659 DTLAQRTKRQASVSV
+659 DTLTTRIARQASVSV

-711 DLRALLD
+711 ELRALLD
-718 HGESFRSTRDPVS
+718 YGESFRSNRDPVS
-731 QLQDIRFDEL
+731 LLQDIRFDEL
-741 RMFSLAVSRATQE
+741 RTFSLAVSRATQE
-754 LVCCAVSSQD
+754 LVCCAVASQD

-778 AGTAERP
+778 PGIAARP
-785 RTEVLRPVT
+785 RTEVLRPLT

-805 AQDPQTN
+805 AQDPQAS
-812 PALSREAVLHLGRM
+812 PALSTEAARHLGRM
-826 AALDPPVPGA
+826 AVLEPPVPGA
-836 HPAQW
+836 HPARW
-841 WGVLGLS
+841 WGVLGMT
-848 SEDPVVPED
+848 SEDPVVPMD

-866 VEAVLTSPLSW
+866 VESVLASPLSW

-895 TLVHQIAQDIP
+895 TLVHQIAQDLP
-906 EATGNEYV
+906 EATGTEYV

-925 IKDTWEGQADFRR
+925 IKDTWEGRSDFRR
-938 AEGMVRK
+938 AETMVRK
-945 LVAYVLWMRKTGR
+945 LAAYVLSMRKDGR
-958 ALHATEVDFSA
+958 SLLATEVDFAVELELRLA
-969 DLDVRVD
+969 DA
-976 GTERV
+976 ERLV
-981 ARLRGQIDRL
+981 RLRGQIDRL
-991 ELDADGRFVVV
+991 EVDADGRFVVV
-1002 DLKTGKSAPATGDI
+1002 DLKTGRSSPAQADI
-1016 ERHPQLAAYQT
+1016 PRHPQLAAYQT
-1027 AVASGALSDAAGD
+1027 ALAAGARFGDQDTD
-1040 GAGGGAGAPAG
+1040 GTPDAPQAEPEEAANTGGTAP
-1051 AGATGAGSRV
+1051 
-1061 SGGAA
+1061 GGAA
-1066 LVHLGTKSK
+1066 LVQLGTKAK
-1075 NVSVQE
+1075 GVAVQV
-1081 QAPVSPEDSWART
+1081 QPPVGPEDTWART
-1094 MIEDAAALMAAA
+1094 MIEDAAALMSAA
-1106 TFETVHDPRRSGFGG
+1106 TFDTVHDPRRSGFGG
-1121 HGCRLPEI
+1121 SGCRLPEV

-1135 GRQVTQ
+1135 GKQVTQ